1 MQNRRHKFI
10 KQALQNKLRSQRWRN
25 IILCLSFVVVFCTV
39 FALIHPAI
47 TLEDTKQEHIH
58 NDDCYSSKGDFI
70 CTESDEFVENN
81 ESIDSVN
88 TPELN
93 STEPSD
99 ADNET
104 TDVQDEG
111 TQAVEPE
118 SNSNSQD
125 GFDLSA
131 SESALKVVSIELS
144 YQDENGNWHVIEQ
157 DNSVKISPDKLFRFT
172 VNYEDIQI
180 KYLLENYNR
189 TLKYT
194 LPDILRDATV
204 DGNIMSGTERVGSIR
219 VTDGVVYV
227 QFNETYL
234 RGLYSSGSTTING
247 DFYVSARINLSKL
260 PENGQIT
267 INAANKEYQFNFEED
282 AIAKYGT
289 VTVDKQCT
297 SSKVISNDSG
307 DYLAYT
313 IRVTAGQDGAPDVSI
328 VDYFTTNS
336 DSDLVS
342 FVGITEQETSITN
355 EENSMKPSETIAEG
369 KIPGSIYKGKVPTG
383 NTIPSANDSNIT
395 EPGSLVWKI
404 GDMSANET
412 RSLTYYVKL
421 KDNVALNGKA
431 INNNAKLFSRSYF
444 RQEDNAGFTPT
455 IDYGGR
461 MYKRN
466 DPPVRLED
474 GSYRIPYT
482 LHFSISKDKSN
493 YSLRNFVFWDY
504 LDYSDNFHTDP
515 TVRQYAS
522 YDQSSVKLFVKRD
535 GEAEFSEM
543 SASGYKVNWTNGNG
557 GSNPNPTRFSVT
569 GTTEHPL
576 VVNPGD
582 EYYVSYSLNVSNKA
596 MAAMKSNSVKILNRF
611 ITDAS
616 NAKKFGSYL
625 DRVYNEVNVGN
636 YNWNEKNVGNVTAT
650 DQTITMNGK
659 VYNSSFNSDST
670 TSFIVPSGSYPYT
683 VKVNQTLGDWD
694 ATKITMR
701 DTLTPADR
709 MQYVGYVKIEACEYD
724 STENTY
730 NTVDTKW
737 VKIDEKSSFSIKP
750 SDIGWSDKKYSYFI
764 TYYARPINQ
773 EQYSQAT
780 IKNSFT
786 LEGDVT
792 NGTFSYPI
800 TGIKSEKEVT
810 VEGNYSMSVTKSSWY
825 YEAPA
830 VDSENWQKGKMYWV
844 VEVNGS
850 SIKEGTVFK
859 DIVSKGD
866 TKNGT
871 VGMDSVLHNDS
882 IAGIYKGTLEEGK
895 YISSYKTLSDLTGI
909 PSLTSVRDKFDVLPL
924 EKNTEISVKAKDT
937 IDLET
942 DKLYIVVM
950 SEPSQIPEN
959 YREVYAYKNSIQTS
973 DDGIHF
979 TDRGNATKDLC
990 GGADILKELGQTF
1003 TYSNGT
1009 VTSNNNGRDN
1019 GDSSKIIK
1027 DSLIGN
1033 GNYASWVFKVNF
1045 AGDLSGT
1052 YRVLESIPDGME
1064 LAYMRIKWTGEKQK
1078 TIQAKAIDGLDGTW
1092 TRKEITAPTDN
1103 YGRTETTVY
1112 YSNGK
1117 KALIELGDF
1126 TAGHETDVYSVD
1138 VQVVCKVTDPN
1149 VLLGSETKTFVNQVE
1164 LQTEEGKALKSATAQ
1179 ATVSTKNIQKQ
1190 ITSKANEKITF
1201 TIHTNPLGQT
1211 LPGEKNGT
1219 IKLIDKLS
1227 DTLILDITSLNAVV
1241 TDTNEEVQISVA
1253 VKENNTLEIEVPDNQ
1268 PITLTYTATVNVPP
1282 ETAVSFSNE
1291 AYWENYSHTS
1301 GETVKEEG
1309 YKYYAG
1315 GSVSSG
1321 TNIQLRIIKNDMNH
1335 ATQYLQGA
1343 EFKMTKCVRND
1354 DGSFTDTEDKT
1365 FIWTGFTDGNGVL
1378 NFGSGSQNDHVM
1390 DYNTVYKL
1398 VETKAPDGY
1407 VLDGTPV
1414 YFIVPKIEDGQTE
1427 YSNYVKNCVAD
1438 KNILKQYQ
1446 STFELTRS
1454 NHKGEITVEK
1464 KFIDQSGKDCSPV
1477 SGTYS
1482 FGLYDASGTQLKT
1495 TSITY
1500 QASDTQTKSAKFVDL
1515 DLNTTYYVY
1524 ELDDS
1529 GNRIQHAA
1537 VSTINGLK
1545 YVTTYSP
1552 DSNAAVNGQT
1562 ITVTNKIFT
1571 PILPSTGSNG
1581 TVRYRIIGGTLILLA
1596 GLLMIKT
1603 LRKHNLEN

>member
-131 SESALKVVSIELS
+131 SESSLKVVSIELS

-297 SSKVISNDSG
+297 SPKVISNDSG

-515 TVRQYAS
+515 TVRQYVS

-535 GEAEFSEM
+535 GASDFSEM
-543 SASGYKVNWTNGNG
+543 SASDYKINWSNGNG
-557 GSNPNPTRFSVT
+557 GSKPTRFSVT
-569 GTTEHPL
+569 GKAYHPL
-576 VVNPGD
+576 IVNPGD
-582 EYYVSYSLNVSNKA
+582 EYYVSYSLNVSNEA
-596 MAAMKSNSVKILNRF
+596 MAAIKSNSVKILNRF
-611 ITDAS
+611 IADAS
-616 NAKKFGSYL
+616 NAKKYESHI
-625 DRVYNEVNVGN
+625 DRVYDEVNVGN
-636 YNWNEKNVGNVTAT
+636 YNWNEKNVGNATAN
-650 DQTITMNGK
+650 DQTITMDGN
-659 VYNSSFNSDST
+659 VYNSSFQPDST
-670 TSFIVPSGSYPYT
+670 TSFTVPSGSYPYT

-694 ATKITMR
+694 ATNITMK
-701 DTLTPADR
+701 DTLTPANR
-709 MQYVGYVKIEACEYD
+709 LQYVGYVKIEAREYD
-724 STENTY
+724 STANTY
-730 NTVDTKW
+730 RTFDTKW
-737 VKIDEKSSFSIKP
+737 VNINGKSSFSIKP
-750 SDIGWSDKKYSYFI
+750 SDIGWRNNKYSYFI
-764 TYYARPINQ
+764 TYYARPVNQ
-773 EQYSQAT
+773 EQFSQAAV
-780 IKNSFT
+780 KNSFT

-792 NGTFSYPI
+792 NGTSSYSI
-800 TGIKSEKEVT
+800 KGIKSEKEVT

-825 YEAPA
+825 YEEPA
-830 VDSENWQKGKMYWV
+830 VDSENWQNGKMYWV

-850 SIKEGTVFK
+850 SIRKDTIFK
-859 DIVSKGD
+859 DIVSKGAA
-866 TKNGT
+866 KNGAT
-871 VGMDSVLHNDS
+871 GMDSVLHEDS

-909 PSLTSVRDKFDVLPL
+909 PSLTPVRDKFDILPL
-924 EKNTEISVKAKDT
+924 KKNTEISVKAKET
-937 IDLET
+937 IALGR

-950 SEPSQIPEN
+950 SEPSQLPAN

-973 DDGIHF
+973 DDGVHF
-979 TDRGNATKDLC
+979 TNRGNATKDLC

-1009 VTSNNNGRDN
+1009 VKSNKDGRDN
-1019 GDSSKIIK
+1019 GNSSRIIK

-1033 GNYASWVFKVNF
+1033 GNYVSWVFKVNF

-1052 YRVLESIPDGME
+1052 YRVLDSIPDGME

-1078 TIQAKAIDGLDGTW
+1078 TIQAKKIDGLDETW
-1092 TRKEITAPTDN
+1092 TKKEITAPTDN
-1103 YGRTETTVY
+1103 SGRPATTIY

-1117 KALIELGDF
+1117 QALIQLGDF

-1138 VQVVCKVTDPN
+1138 VQVVCRVTDPD

-1164 LQTEEGKALKSATAQ
+1164 LQTGEGEALKSATAQ

-1190 ITSKANEKITF
+1190 ITSKTNEKITF

-1211 LPGEKNGT
+1211 LPGGKNGT

-1227 DTLILDITSLNAVV
+1227 DTLILDTTSLKAVV

-1253 VKENNTLEIEVPDNQ
+1253 VKENNTLEIEVPDNK

-1291 AYWENYSHTS
+1291 AYWENYLHTS
-1301 GETVKEEG
+1301 GETVEEEG
-1309 YKYYAG
+1309 YKYSAG

-1321 TNIQLRIIKNDMNH
+1321 TNIKLKIIKIDMNH
-1335 ATQYLQGA
+1335 ATQFLQGA
-1343 EFKMTKCVRND
+1343 EFEMTECVRNGKD
-1354 DGSFTDTEDKT
+1354 LFTEYSTLK
-1365 FIWTGFTDGNGVL
+1365 WTGSTDENGLL
-1378 NFGSGSQNDHVM
+1378 NFGAGGQNDHAM

-1414 YFIVPKIEDGQTE
+1414 YFIVPKIEDGKTE
-1427 YSNYVKNCVAD
+1427 YSEYVQQCVDD

-1464 KFIDQSGKDCSPV
+1464 KVIDQGGKDCSPV
-1477 SGTYS
+1477 SGTYY
-1482 FGLYDASGTQLKT
+1482 FGLYDAEDKQLQT

-1529 GNRIQHAA
+1529 GNKIQHAA
-1537 VSTINGLK
+1537 VSTIHGLK
-1545 YVTTYSP
+1545 YITTYSP
-1552 DSNAAVNGQT
+1552 YTNAAVNGQT
-1562 ITVTNKIFT
+1562 ITVTNQIFT
-1571 PILPSTGSNG
+1571 PVLPSTGSNG
-1581 TVRYRIIGGTLILLA
+1581 TGRYRIIGGTLILLA

>member
-10 KQALQNKLRSQRWRN
+10 KQALQNKSRSQRWRN

-47 TLEDTKQEHIH
+47 TLEDTKQEHVH

-70 CTESDEFVENN
+70 CTESDEFVESN

-104 TDVQDEG
+104 TDVQEEE
-111 TQAVEPE
+111 TQIVEPE
-118 SNSNSQD
+118 ANLISQD
-125 GFDLSA
+125 GFDLSDPNNA
-131 SESALKVVSIELS
+131 SRVASIALS
-144 YQDENGNWHVIEQ
+144 YQDENGAWHVIEQ
-157 DNSVKISPDKLFRFT
+157 NNSDKISPDKLFRFT
-172 VNYEDIQI
+172 VNYKDIQI
-180 KYLLENYNR
+180 NNLLENYNR
-189 TLKYT
+189 TLKYK
-194 LPDILRDATV
+194 LPDILRDAKV
-204 DGNIMSGTERVGSIR
+204 DGKIMSGTEMVGSIR

-227 QFNETYL
+227 QFDEKYL
-234 RGLYSSGSTTING
+234 RELNDKGSTTING
-247 DFYVSARINLSKL
+247 DFYVSAKINLSKL
-260 PENGQIT
+260 PGDGKLT
-267 INAANKEYQFNFEED
+267 INTANKGYQFNFEED
-282 AIAKYGT
+282 AIAKYGQ
-289 VTVDKQCT
+289 VTVDKKCT
-297 SSKVISNDSG
+297 SPKVISNDSG

-313 IRVTAGQDGAPDVSI
+313 ICVTAGQDGAPDVSI

-336 DSDLVS
+336 DLVS
-342 FVGITEQETSITN
+342 FVGITEQKTSIIN
-355 EENSMKPSETIAEG
+355 EENSMKPSETIADG
-369 KIPGSIYKGKVPTG
+369 KTPGFIYKGKVPTD

-455 IDYGGR
+455 IDYDGR

-466 DPPVRLED
+466 GSPVRQTD
-474 GSYRIPYT
+474 GSYRVPYT

-522 YDQSSVKLFVKRD
+522 YDKSSVKLFVKRD
-535 GEAEFSEM
+535 GASAFSEM
-543 SASGYKVNWTNGNG
+543 SASDYTVNWSNEDGD
-557 GSNPNPTRFSVT
+557 SNPNPTRFSVT
-569 GTTEHPL
+569 GKANHPL
-576 VVNPGD
+576 IVNPGD
-582 EYYVSYSLNVSNKA
+582 EYYVSYSLNVSNEA
-596 MAAMKSNSVKILNRF
+596 MAATNSNSVKILNRF
-611 ITDAS
+611 IADAS
-616 NAKKFGSYL
+616 NAKKYESYI
-625 DRVYNEVNVGN
+625 DRVYDEVNVGN
-636 YNWNEKNVGNVTAT
+636 YNWNEKNVGNATAKN
-650 DQTITMNGK
+650 QTITMDGN
-659 VYNSSFNSDST
+659 VYNSSFQPDSK

-694 ATKITMR
+694 ATNITMK
-701 DTLTPADR
+701 DTLTPAGR

-730 NTVDTKW
+730 RTVETKW
-737 VKIDEKSSFSIKP
+737 VNIDGKSSFSIKP
-750 SDIGWSDKKYSYFI
+750 SDIEWSNNKYSYFI
-764 TYYARPINQ
+764 TYYAHPVNQ
-773 EQYSQAT
+773 EQFSQAT

-792 NGTFSYPI
+792 NGTFRYLI

-830 VDSENWQKGKMYWV
+830 VDSENWQNGKMYWV
-844 VEVNGS
+844 VEVNGT
-850 SIKEGTVFK
+850 SIRKDTIFK
-859 DIVSKGD
+859 DIVSKGAS
-866 TKNGT
+866 KNGT
-871 VGMDSVLHNDS
+871 TGMDSVLHEDS

-909 PSLTSVRDKFDVLPL
+909 HSLTSVKDKFDVLKM
-924 EKNTEISVKAKDT
+924 ENNTEISVKAKET

-950 SEPSQIPEN
+950 SEPSQIPAN

-973 DDGIHF
+973 DDGIQF

-1009 VTSNNNGRDN
+1009 VTSNNDGRDN

-1052 YRVLESIPDGME
+1052 YRVLDSIPDGME
-1064 LAYMRIKWTGEKQK
+1064 LAYMRIKWTGEKQG
-1078 TIQAKAIDGLDGTW
+1078 TIYAKEIDELDETW
-1092 TRKEITAPTDN
+1092 TKQEITAPTDN
-1103 YGRTETTVY
+1103 SGRIEKTVY

-1117 KALIELGDF
+1117 QALIKLGDF

-1164 LQTEEGKALKSATAQ
+1164 LQTEEGYALKTATAQ
-1179 ATVSTKNIQKQ
+1179 ATISTKNIQKQ
-1190 ITSKANEKITF
+1190 ITNKTNEKITF
-1201 TIHTNPLGQT
+1201 TIYTNPLGQT
-1211 LPGEKNGT
+1211 LPGGKNGT

-1241 TDTNEEVQISVA
+1241 TGTNDEVQISVA
-1253 VKENNTLEIEVPDNQ
+1253 VKDNNTLEIEIPDNQ
-1268 PITLTYTATVNVPP
+1268 PVTITYCATVNVPP
-1282 ETAVSFSNE
+1282 DTAVSFSNE

-1301 GETVKEEG
+1301 GETVNEEG

-1321 TNIQLRIIKNDMNH
+1321 TNIKLKIIKNDMNH
-1335 ATQYLQGA
+1335 ATQFLKGA
-1343 EFKMTKCVRND
+1343 KFKMTECTRNG
-1354 DGSFTDTEDKT
+1354 DGSFKEVET
-1365 FIWTGFTDGNGVL
+1365 FTWTGSTDEKGLL
-1378 NFGSGSQNDHVM
+1378 NFGAGSRNDHVM

-1398 VETKAPDGY
+1398 VETEAPVGY
-1407 VLDGTPV
+1407 VLDDTPV
-1414 YFIVPKIEDGQTE
+1414 YFIVPKIEDGQTK
-1427 YSNYVKNCVAD
+1427 YSKYVQQCVD
-1438 KNILKQYQ
+1438 DENILKQYQ
-1446 STFELTRS
+1446 SIFELTRS

-1464 KFIDQSGKDCSPV
+1464 KFIDQGGKDCSPV

-1515 DLNTTYYVY
+1515 DLKTTYYVY
-1524 ELDDS
+1524 ELDDY
-1529 GNRIQHAA
+1529 GNKIQPAA
-1537 VSTINGLK
+1537 VSMIHGLK
-1545 YVTTYSP
+1545 YVTTYSQ
-1552 DSNAAVNGQT
+1552 NANVAVNGQT
-1562 ITVTNKIFT
+1562 ITVTNQIFT

-1603 LRKHNLEN
+1603 LGKHNLDN

>member
-10 KQALQNKLRSQRWRN
+10 KQALQNKSRSQRWRN

-47 TLEDTKQEHIH
+47 TLEDTKQEHVH

-70 CTESDEFVENN
+70 CTESDEFVESN

-104 TDVQDEG
+104 TDVQEEE
-111 TQAVEPE
+111 TQIVEPE
-118 SNSNSQD
+118 ANLISQD
-125 GFDLSA
+125 GFDLSDPNNA
-131 SESALKVVSIELS
+131 SRVASIALS
-144 YQDENGNWHVIEQ
+144 YQDENGAWHVIEQ
-157 DNSVKISPDKLFRFT
+157 NNSDKISPDKLFRFT
-172 VNYEDIQI
+172 VNYKDIQI
-180 KYLLENYNR
+180 NNLLENYNR
-189 TLKYT
+189 TLKYK
-194 LPDILRDATV
+194 LPDILRDAKV
-204 DGNIMSGTERVGSIR
+204 DGKIMSGTEKVGSIR

-227 QFNETYL
+227 QFDEKYL
-234 RGLYSSGSTTING
+234 RELNDKGSTTING
-247 DFYVSARINLSKL
+247 DFYVSAKINLSKL
-260 PENGQIT
+260 PGDGKLT
-267 INAANKEYQFNFEED
+267 INTANKKYQFNFEED
-282 AIAKYGT
+282 AIAKYGQ
-289 VTVDKQCT
+289 VTVDKKCT

-313 IRVTAGQDGAPDVSI
+313 IRVTAGQDGAPAVSI
-328 VDYFTTNS
+328 VDYFTSNS
-336 DSDLVS
+336 DFVS

-355 EENSMKPSETIAEG
+355 EENSMKPSETIADG
-369 KIPGSIYKGKVPTG
+369 KTPGFIYKGKVPTD

-455 IDYGGR
+455 IDYDGR

-466 DPPVRLED
+466 GSPVRQTD
-474 GSYRIPYT
+474 GSYRVPYT
-482 LHFSISKDKSN
+482 LHFSISKENSN

-504 LDYSDNFHTDP
+504 LDYSDNFHTDL
-515 TVRQYAS
+515 TVRQYVS
-522 YDQSSVKLFVKRD
+522 YDQSSVKLFVKRYN
-535 GEAEFSEM
+535 ETEFSEM
-543 SASGYKVNWTNGNG
+543 PVSDYTVNWSNGDV
-557 GSNPNPTRFSVT
+557 GSKPTRFSVT
-569 GTTEHPL
+569 EKANHPL
-576 VVNPGD
+576 IVNPGD
-582 EYYVSYSLNVSNKA
+582 EYYVSYSLNVSNEA
-596 MAAMKSNSVKILNRF
+596 MAATNSNSVKILNRF
-611 ITDAS
+611 IADAS
-616 NAKKFGSYL
+616 NAKKYESYI
-625 DRVYNEVNVGN
+625 DRVYDEVNVGN
-636 YNWNEKNVGNVTAT
+636 YNWNEKNVGNATAN
-650 DQTITMNGK
+650 DQTIIMDGN
-659 VYNSSFNSDST
+659 VYDSSFHLDSAP
-670 TSFIVPSGSYPYT
+670 SFTVPSGSYPYT

-694 ATKITMR
+694 ATNITMK

-724 STENTY
+724 STANTY
-730 NTVDTKW
+730 NTVETKW
-737 VKIDEKSSFSIKP
+737 VNIDGKSSFSIKP
-750 SDIGWSDKKYSYFI
+750 DDIGWSKNKYSYFI
-764 TYYARPINQ
+764 TYYARPVNQ
-773 EQYSQAT
+773 EQFSQT
-780 IKNSFT
+780 TVKNSFT
-786 LEGDVT
+786 LDGIVT
-792 NGTFSYPI
+792 NGASSYPI

-830 VDSENWQKGKMYWV
+830 VDSENWQNGKMYWV
-844 VEVNGS
+844 VEVNGT

-866 TKNGT
+866 MKNGT
-871 VGMDSVLHNDS
+871 VGMDSVLHEDS
-882 IAGIYKGTLEEGK
+882 IAGIYKGTLDEGK

-909 PSLTSVRDKFDVLPL
+909 SSLTSVKDKFDVRLL
-924 EKNTEISVKAKDT
+924 ENNTEINVQAKET

-950 SEPSQIPEN
+950 SEPSQIPAN

-973 DDGIHF
+973 DDGIQF

-1009 VTSNNNGRDN
+1009 VTSNNDGKDN
-1019 GDSSKIIK
+1019 GDSSKIIT

-1052 YRVLESIPDGME
+1052 YRVLDSIPDGME
-1064 LAYMRIKWTGEKQK
+1064 LAYMRIKWTGEKQG
-1078 TIQAKAIDGLDGTW
+1078 TIYAKEIDELDETW
-1092 TRKEITAPTDN
+1092 TKQEITAPTDN
-1103 YGRTETTVY
+1103 SGRIEKTVY

-1117 KALIELGDF
+1117 QALIKLGDF

-1164 LQTEEGKALKSATAQ
+1164 LQTEEGYALKTATAQ
-1179 ATVSTKNIQKQ
+1179 ATISTKNIQKQ
-1190 ITSKANEKITF
+1190 ITNKTNEKITF
-1201 TIHTNPLGQT
+1201 TIYTNPLGQT
-1211 LPGEKNGT
+1211 LPGGKNGT

-1241 TDTNEEVQISVA
+1241 TGTNDEVQISVA
-1253 VKENNTLEIEVPDNQ
+1253 VKDNNTLEIEIPDNQ
-1268 PITLTYTATVNVPP
+1268 PVTITYCATVNVPP
-1282 ETAVSFSNE
+1282 DTAVSFSNE

-1301 GETVKEEG
+1301 GETVNEEG

-1321 TNIQLRIIKNDMNH
+1321 TNIKLKIIKNDMNH
-1335 ATQYLQGA
+1335 ATQFLKGA
-1343 EFKMTKCVRND
+1343 KFKMTECTRNG
-1354 DGSFTDTEDKT
+1354 DGSFKEVET
-1365 FIWTGFTDGNGVL
+1365 FTWTGSTDEKGLL
-1378 NFGSGSQNDHVM
+1378 NFGAGSRNDHVM

-1398 VETKAPDGY
+1398 VETEAPVGY
-1407 VLDGTPV
+1407 VLDDTPV
-1414 YFIVPKIEDGQTE
+1414 YFIVPKIENGKTE
-1427 YSNYVKNCVAD
+1427 YSEYVKQCVAD

-1446 STFELTRS
+1446 SVFELTRS

-1464 KFIDQSGKDCSPV
+1464 KFIDQSGKNCSPV
-1477 SGTYS
+1477 SGTYN
-1482 FGLYDASGTQLKT
+1482 FGLYDAEGKQLQT

-1524 ELDDS
+1524 ELDDN
-1529 GNRIQHAA
+1529 GNKIQPAA
-1537 VSTINGLK
+1537 VSTIHGLK
-1545 YVTTYSP
+1545 YITTYSP
-1552 DSNAAVNGQT
+1552 NKNAAANGQT
-1562 ITVTNKIFT
+1562 ITVTNQIFT

>member
-10 KQALQNKLRSQRWRN
+10 KQALQNKSRSQRWRN

-47 TLEDTKQEHIH
+47 TLEDTKQEHVH
-58 NDDCYSSKGDFI
+58 NDDCYSSKGDLI

-104 TDVQDEG
+104 ADVQEEE

-118 SNSNSQD
+118 SNLISQD
-125 GFDLSA
+125 GFDLSDPNNA
-131 SESALKVVSIELS
+131 SRVASIALS
-144 YQDENGNWHVIEQ
+144 YQDENGAWHVIEQ
-157 DNSVKISPDKLFRFT
+157 NNSDKISPDKLFRFT
-172 VNYEDIQI
+172 VNYKDIQI
-180 KYLLENYNR
+180 NNLLENYNR
-189 TLKYT
+189 TLKYK
-194 LPDILRDATV
+194 LPDILRDAKV
-204 DGNIMSGTERVGSIR
+204 DGKIMSGTEKVGSIR

-227 QFNETYL
+227 QFDEKYL
-234 RGLYSSGSTTING
+234 RELNDKGSTTING
-247 DFYVSARINLSKL
+247 DFYVSAKINLSKL
-260 PENGQIT
+260 PGDGKLT
-267 INAANKEYQFNFEED
+267 INTANKGYQFNFEED
-282 AIAKYGT
+282 AIAKYGQ
-289 VTVDKQCT
+289 VTVDKKCT
-297 SSKVISNDSG
+297 SPKVISNDSG

-313 IRVTAGQDGAPDVSI
+313 ICVTAGQDGAPDVSI

-336 DSDLVS
+336 DLVS
-342 FVGITEQETSITN
+342 FVGITEQKTSIIN
-355 EENSMKPSETIAEG
+355 EENSMKPSETIADG
-369 KIPGSIYKGKVPTG
+369 KTPGFIYKGKVPTD

-455 IDYGGR
+455 IDYDGR

-466 DPPVRLED
+466 GSPVRQTD
-474 GSYRIPYT
+474 GSYRVPYT
-482 LHFSISKDKSN
+482 LHFSISKENSN

-504 LDYSDNFHTDP
+504 LDYSDNFHTDL
-515 TVRQYAS
+515 TVRQYVS
-522 YDQSSVKLFVKRD
+522 YDQNSVKLFVKRERD
-535 GEAEFSEM
+535 GASGFSEM
-543 SASGYKVNWTNGNG
+543 SASGYTVNWDNGDG
-557 GSNPNPTRFSVT
+557 GNKPTRFSVT
-569 GTTEHPL
+569 GTADHPL
-576 VVNPGD
+576 IVYPGD
-582 EYYVSYSLNVSNKA
+582 EYYVSYSLNVSNEA

-611 ITDAS
+611 IADAS
-616 NAKKFGSYL
+616 NAKKYESYI
-625 DRVYNEVNVGN
+625 DRVYDEVNVGN
-636 YNWNEKNVGNVTAT
+636 YNWNEKNVGNVTAKN
-650 DQTITMNGK
+650 QTITMNGK
-659 VYNSSFNSDST
+659 VYDSSFQPDST
-670 TSFIVPSGSYPYT
+670 PSFTVPSGSYPYT

-694 ATKITMR
+694 ATNITMK
-701 DTLTPADR
+701 DTLTPAGR
-709 MQYVGYVKIEACEYD
+709 MQYVGYVKIEACKYD
-724 STENTY
+724 STANRY
-730 NTVDTKW
+730 NTVGTKW
-737 VKIDEKSSFSIKP
+737 VNINGKSSFSIKP
-750 SDIGWSDKKYSYFI
+750 SDIEWSNNKYSYFI
-764 TYYARPINQ
+764 TYYAHPVNQ
-773 EQYSQAT
+773 EQFSQAT

-792 NGTFSYPI
+792 NGTFRYLI

-825 YEAPA
+825 YEEPA
-830 VDSENWQKGKMYWV
+830 VDSENWQNGKMYWV
-844 VEVNGS
+844 VEVNGT
-850 SIKEGTVFK
+850 SIRKDTIFK
-859 DIVSKGD
+859 DIVSKGAS
-866 TKNGT
+866 KNGT
-871 VGMDSVLHNDS
+871 TGMDSVLHEDS

-909 PSLTSVRDKFDVLPL
+909 PSLTSVKDKFDVLKM
-924 EKNTEISVKAKDT
+924 ENNTEISVKAKET

-950 SEPSQIPEN
+950 SEPSQIPAN

-973 DDGIHF
+973 DDGIQF

-1009 VTSNNNGRDN
+1009 VTSNNDGRDN

-1052 YRVLESIPDGME
+1052 YRVLDSIPDGME
-1064 LAYMRIKWTGEKQK
+1064 LAYMRIKWTGEKQGA
-1078 TIQAKAIDGLDGTW
+1078 IQAEEIDGLDGTW
-1092 TRKEITAPTDN
+1092 TKKEITAPTDN
-1103 YGRTETTVY
+1103 PGRTETTVY

-1117 KALIELGDF
+1117 QALIKLGDF
-1126 TAGHETDVYSVD
+1126 IAGHETDVYSVD
-1138 VQVVCKVTDPN
+1138 VQVVCKVTDPK

-1164 LQTEEGKALKSATAQ
+1164 LQTEEGYALKTATAQ

-1190 ITSKANEKITF
+1190 ITKKANEKITF

-1211 LPGEKNGT
+1211 LPGGKNGT

-1227 DTLILDITSLNAVV
+1227 DTLILDTTSLKAVE
-1241 TDTNEEVQISVA
+1241 TDTKIEAQMSVA
-1253 VKENNTLEIEVPDNQ
+1253 IKENNTLEIEIPDNK

-1291 AYWENYSHTS
+1291 AYWENYSDTS

-1309 YKYYAG
+1309 YKYSAG

-1321 TNIQLRIIKNDMNH
+1321 TNIKLKIIKNDMNH

-1365 FIWTGFTDGNGVL
+1365 FIWTGFTDENGLL
-1378 NFGSGSQNDHVM
+1378 NFGAGSQNDHTM

-1407 VLDGTPV
+1407 VLDNTPV
-1414 YFIVPKIEDGQTE
+1414 YFIVPKIEDGQTK
-1427 YSNYVKNCVAD
+1427 YSKYVQQCVD
-1438 KNILKQYQ
+1438 DENILKQYQ
-1446 STFELTRS
+1446 SIFELTRS

-1464 KFIDQSGKDCSPV
+1464 KFIDQGGKDCSPV

-1515 DLNTTYYVY
+1515 DLKTTYYVY
-1524 ELDDS
+1524 ELDDY
-1529 GNRIQHAA
+1529 GNKIQPAA
-1537 VSTINGLK
+1537 VSMIHGLK
-1545 YVTTYSP
+1545 YVTTYSQ
-1552 DSNAAVNGQT
+1552 NANVAVNGQT
-1562 ITVTNKIFT
+1562 ITVTNQIFT

-1603 LRKHNLEN
+1603 LGKHNLDN

>member
-1 MQNRRHKFI
+1 MYK
-10 KQALQNKLRSQRWRN
+10 
-25 IILCLSFVVVFCTV
+25 
-39 FALIHPAI
+39 P
-47 TLEDTKQEHIH
+47 
-58 NDDCYSSKGDFI
+58 
-70 CTESDEFVENN
+70 
-81 ESIDSVN
+81 
-88 TPELN
+88 
-93 STEPSD
+93 
-99 ADNET
+99 
-104 TDVQDEG
+104 
-111 TQAVEPE
+111 
-118 SNSNSQD
+118 
-125 GFDLSA
+125 
-131 SESALKVVSIELS
+131 
-144 YQDENGNWHVIEQ
+144 
-157 DNSVKISPDKLFRFT
+157 
-172 VNYEDIQI
+172 
-180 KYLLENYNR
+180 
-189 TLKYT
+189 
-194 LPDILRDATV
+194 
-204 DGNIMSGTERVGSIR
+204 
-219 VTDGVVYV
+219 
-227 QFNETYL
+227 
-234 RGLYSSGSTTING
+234 
-247 DFYVSARINLSKL
+247 
-260 PENGQIT
+260 
-267 INAANKEYQFNFEED
+267 
-282 AIAKYGT
+282 
-289 VTVDKQCT
+289 
-297 SSKVISNDSG
+297 KVISNDSG

-313 IRVTAGQDGAPDVSI
+313 IRVTAGQDGAPAVSI

-336 DSDLVS
+336 DLVS
-342 FVGITEQETSITN
+342 FGGITEIETPIIN
-355 EENSMKPSETIAEG
+355 EESSMKPSETIAEG
-369 KIPGSIYKGKVPTG
+369 KNHGSIYKGKVPTG

-431 INNNAKLFSRSYF
+431 INNNAKLFSRSYS

-461 MYKRN
+461 MYKN
-466 DPPVRLED
+466 NETPVRQED

-504 LDYSDNFHTDP
+504 LDYSDRYTDSV
-515 TVRQYAS
+515 VRQHVS
-522 YDQSSVKLFVKRD
+522 YDKSSVKLFVKRV
-535 GEAEFSEM
+535 GTSNFSEM
-543 SASGYKVNWTNGNG
+543 PASDYKINWINGDG
-557 GSNPNPTRFSVT
+557 GNNPTRFSVT

-582 EYYVSYSLNVSNKA
+582 EYYVSYSLNVSNEA
-596 MAAMKSNSVKILNRF
+596 MAAMKSNSVKIANRF

-625 DRVYNEVNVGN
+625 DRVYDEVNVGN
-636 YNWNEKNVGNVTAT
+636 YNWNEKNVGNVTAN
-650 DQTITMNGK
+650 DQRITMNGK

-670 TSFIVPSGSYPYT
+670 TLFTVPSGSYPYT

-694 ATKITMR
+694 ATNITMK
-701 DTLTPADR
+701 DILTPTDR
-709 MQYVGYVKIEACEYD
+709 MQYVGYVKIEACEYN
-724 STENTY
+724 STANTY
-730 NTVDTKW
+730 NAVDTKW
-737 VKIDEKSSFSIKP
+737 VNIDGKSSFSIKP
-750 SDIGWSDKKYSYFI
+750 SDIGWSNNKYSYFI

-773 EQYSQAT
+773 EQFSQAT

-786 LEGDVT
+786 LEGKVT
-792 NGTFSYPI
+792 NGTSSYPI
-800 TGIKSEKEVT
+800 TGIKSEKEVA

-825 YEAPA
+825 YEEPA
-830 VDSENWQKGKMYWV
+830 VDSENWQNGKMYWV
-844 VEVNGS
+844 VEVNGT
-850 SIKEGTVFK
+850 SIKEGMVFK

-871 VGMDSVLHNDS
+871 VGMDSVLHEDS

-909 PSLTSVRDKFDVLPL
+909 PSLTSVKDKFDVRPL
-924 EKNTEISVKAKDT
+924 EKNTEISVKAKET
-937 IDLET
+937 IDLGT

-950 SEPSQIPEN
+950 SEPSQIPAS

-990 GGADILKELGQTF
+990 GGADVLKELGQTF

-1009 VTSNNNGRDN
+1009 VTSNNDGRDN

-1052 YRVLESIPDGME
+1052 YRVLDSIPDGME

-1078 TIQAKAIDGLDGTW
+1078 TIQAKEIDELDETW
-1092 TRKEITAPTDN
+1092 TKKEITAPTDN
-1103 YGRTETTVY
+1103 YGRTEKTIY
-1112 YSNGK
+1112 YSNGRQ
-1117 KALIELGDF
+1117 ALIKLGDF

-1164 LQTEEGKALKSATAQ
+1164 LQTEEGEALKTATAQ

-1190 ITSKANEKITF
+1190 ITNKANEKITF
-1201 TIHTNPLGQT
+1201 TIRTNPLGQT
-1211 LPGEKNGT
+1211 LPGGNNGT

-1227 DTLILDITSLNAVV
+1227 DTLILDTTSLRAVV
-1241 TDTNEEVQISVA
+1241 TGTNEEVQISVA
-1253 VKENNTLEIEVPDNQ
+1253 VKENNTLEIEVPDDK

-1309 YKYYAG
+1309 YKYSAG

-1321 TNIQLRIIKNDMNH
+1321 TNIKLKIIKNDMNH

-1343 EFKMTKCVRND
+1343 EFKMTECVRNA
-1354 DGSFTDTEDKT
+1354 DGSFTEDTT
-1365 FIWTGFTDGNGVL
+1365 FTWTGSTNENGLL
-1378 NFGSGSQNDHVM
+1378 NFGAGGQYDHAM

-1398 VETKAPDGY
+1398 VETKAPGGY
-1407 VLDGTPV
+1407 VLDATPV
-1414 YFIVPKIEDGQTE
+1414 YFIVPKIENGKTE
-1427 YSNYVKNCVAD
+1427 YSEYVQQCVAD

-1446 STFELTRS
+1446 SIFELTRS

-1464 KFIDQSGKDCSPV
+1464 KFIDQGGKDCSPV
-1477 SGTYS
+1477 SGTYY
-1482 FGLYDASGTQLKT
+1482 FGLYDAEDKQLQT

-1500 QASDTQTKSAKFVDL
+1500 QASDTQIKSTKFVDL
-1515 DLNTTYYVY
+1515 DLNTPYYVY
-1524 ELDDS
+1524 ELDDN
-1529 GNRIQHAA
+1529 GNKIQPAA
-1537 VSTINGLK
+1537 VSTIHGLK

-1552 DSNAAVNGQT
+1552 NTNVAVNGQT
-1562 ITVTNKIFT
+1562 ITVINQIFT

-1603 LRKHNLEN
+1603 LREHNLENK

>member
-10 KQALQNKLRSQRWRN
+10 KQALQNKSRSQRWRN

-47 TLEDTKQEHIH
+47 TLEDTKREHVH
-58 NDDCYSSKGDFI
+58 NDDCYSSKGDLI

-104 TDVQDEG
+104 ADVQEEE
-111 TQAVEPE
+111 TQIVEPE
-118 SNSNSQD
+118 ANSNSQD
-125 GFDLSA
+125 GFDLSD
-131 SESALKVVSIELS
+131 SENVSKVESIALS
-144 YQDENGNWHVIEQ
+144 YQDENGAWHVIEQ
-157 DNSVKISPDKLFRFT
+157 NNKDKISPDKLFKFT
-172 VNYEDIQI
+172 VNYKNIQI
-180 KYLLENYNR
+180 QYLLENYNR

-204 DGNIMSGTERVGSIR
+204 DGNIMSGAEKVGSIR

-227 QFNETYL
+227 QFYEAYL
-234 RGLYSSGSTTING
+234 RGLNDKGSTTING
-247 DFYVSARINLSKL
+247 DFYVSAKINLSKL
-260 PENGQIT
+260 PGDGKLT
-267 INAANKEYQFNFEED
+267 INTANKEYQFNFEED

-297 SSKVISNDSG
+297 SPKVISNDSG

-313 IRVTAGQDGAPDVSI
+313 ICVTAGQDGAPDVSI

-336 DSDLVS
+336 DLVS
-342 FVGITEQETSITN
+342 FVGITEQKTSITN
-355 EENSMKPSETIAEG
+355 EENSMKPSETIADG
-369 KIPGSIYKGKVPTG
+369 KTPGSIYKGKVPD

-395 EPGSLVWKI
+395 EPRSLVWKI

-431 INNNAKLFSRSYF
+431 INNNAKLFSKSYF

-461 MYKRN
+461 MYKN
-466 DPPVRLED
+466 NEIPVRQED

-482 LHFSISKDKSN
+482 LHFSISKENSN

-504 LDYSDNFHTDP
+504 LDYSDNFHTDL
-515 TVRQYAS
+515 TVRQYVS
-522 YDQSSVKLFVKRD
+522 YDKSSVKLLVKRD
-535 GEAEFSEM
+535 GALDFSEM
-543 SASGYKVNWTNGNG
+543 PASDYKINWINGDG
-557 GSNPNPTRFSVT
+557 GNNPTRFNIT
-569 GTTEHPL
+569 GTTKRPL

-582 EYYVSYSLNVSNKA
+582 EYYVSYSLNVSNEA

-611 ITDAS
+611 IADAS
-616 NAKKFGSYL
+616 NAKNSGSYI
-625 DRVYNEVNVGN
+625 DRVYNEVYVGN
-636 YNWNEKNVGNVTAT
+636 YNWNEKNVGNATANN
-650 DQTITMNGK
+650 QTIKMDGK
-659 VYNSSFNSDST
+659 VYKSSFHLDSA
-670 TSFIVPSGSYPYT
+670 TSFTVPSGSYPYT

-694 ATKITMR
+694 ATNITMR

-724 STENTY
+724 SIENKY
-730 NTVDTKW
+730 RTVETKW
-737 VKIDEKSSFSIKP
+737 VNIDGKSSFSIKP
-750 SDIGWSDKKYSYFI
+750 SDIGWSNNKYSYFI
-764 TYYARPINQ
+764 TYYARPVNQ
-773 EQYSQAT
+773 EQFSQT
-780 IKNSFT
+780 TVKNSFT

-792 NGTFSYPI
+792 NGTSSYSI

-825 YEAPA
+825 YEEPA
-830 VDSENWQKGKMYWV
+830 VDSENWQNGKMYWV

-850 SIKEGTVFK
+850 SIRKDTIFK
-859 DIVSKGD
+859 DIVSKGAA
-866 TKNGT
+866 KNGT
-871 VGMDSVLHNDS
+871 TGKDSVLHEDS

-909 PSLTSVRDKFDVLPL
+909 PSLTPVRDKFDILPL
-924 EKNTEISVKAKDT
+924 KKNTEISVKAKET
-937 IDLET
+937 IALGR

-950 SEPSQIPEN
+950 SEPSQLPAN

-979 TDRGNATKDLC
+979 TNRGNATKDLC

-1003 TYSNGT
+1003 TYSNGA
-1009 VTSNNNGRDN
+1009 VTSNNDGRDN
-1019 GDSSKIIK
+1019 GDSSKIIT

-1052 YRVLESIPDGME
+1052 YRVLDSIPDGME
-1064 LAYMRIKWTGEKQK
+1064 LAYMRIKWTGEKQG
-1078 TIQAKAIDGLDGTW
+1078 TIQTEEIGGLDGTW
-1092 TRKEITAPTDN
+1092 TKKEITAPTDN
-1103 YGRTETTVY
+1103 PGRTETTVY

-1117 KALIELGDF
+1117 QALIKLGDF
-1126 TAGHETDVYSVD
+1126 IAGHETDVYSVD
-1138 VQVVCKVTDPN
+1138 VQVVCKVTDPK
-1149 VLLGSETKTFVNQVE
+1149 VLLDSETKTFVNQVE
-1164 LQTEEGKALKSATAQ
+1164 LQTEEGYALKTATAQ

-1190 ITSKANEKITF
+1190 ITNKTNEKITF
-1201 TIHTNPLGQT
+1201 TIYTNPLGQT
-1211 LPGEKNGT
+1211 LPGGKNGT

-1241 TDTNEEVQISVA
+1241 TGTNDEVQISVA
-1253 VKENNTLEIEVPDNQ
+1253 VKDNNTLEIEIPDNQ
-1268 PITLTYTATVNVPP
+1268 PVTITYCATVNVPP
-1282 ETAVSFSNE
+1282 DTAVSFSNE

-1301 GETVKEEG
+1301 GETVNEEG

-1321 TNIQLRIIKNDMNH
+1321 TNIKLKIIKNDMNH
-1335 ATQYLQGA
+1335 ATQFLKGA
-1343 EFKMTKCVRND
+1343 KFKMTECTRNG
-1354 DGSFTDTEDKT
+1354 DGSFKEVET
-1365 FIWTGFTDGNGVL
+1365 FTWTGSTDEKGLL
-1378 NFGSGSQNDHVM
+1378 NFGAGSRNDHVM

-1398 VETKAPDGY
+1398 VETEAPVGY
-1407 VLDGTPV
+1407 VLDDTPV
-1414 YFIVPKIEDGQTE
+1414 YFIVPKIENGKTE
-1427 YSNYVKNCVAD
+1427 YSEYVKQCVAD

-1446 STFELTRS
+1446 SVFELTRS

-1464 KFIDQSGKDCSPV
+1464 KFIDQGGKDCSPV
-1477 SGTYS
+1477 SGKYY
-1482 FGLYDASGTQLKT
+1482 FGLYDAEDKQLQT

-1524 ELDDS
+1524 ELDDK
-1529 GNRIQHAA
+1529 GNKIQSAA
-1537 VSTINGLK
+1537 VSTIHGLK

-1552 DSNAAVNGQT
+1552 NANAAMNGQT
-1562 ITVTNKIFT
+1562 ITVTNQIFT

>member
-131 SESALKVVSIELS
+131 SESALKVASIELS

-219 VTDGVVYV
+219 VTDGAVYV

-234 RGLYSSGSTTING
+234 RGLHSSGSTTING

-328 VDYFTTNS
+328 VDYFTTN
-336 DSDLVS
+336 SDLVS

-444 RQEDNAGFTPT
+444 RQEKNAGFTPT

-474 GSYRIPYT
+474 GSYRVPYT

-504 LDYSDNFHTDP
+504 LDYSDNFHTDQ
-515 TVRQYAS
+515 TVRQYVS
-522 YDQSSVKLFVKRD
+522 YDKSSVKLFVKRD
-535 GEAEFSEM
+535 GASGFSEM
-543 SASGYKVNWTNGNG
+543 PASDYTINWSYGDG
-557 GSNPNPTRFSVT
+557 GSNPTRFSVT
-569 GTTEHPL
+569 GTAGHPL
-576 VVNPGD
+576 IVNPGD
-582 EYYVSYSLNVSNKA
+582 EYYVSYSLNVSNEA

-611 ITDAS
+611 IADAS
-616 NAKKFGSYL
+616 NAKNSGSYI
-625 DRVYNEVNVGN
+625 DRVYNEVYVGN
-636 YNWNEKNVGNVTAT
+636 YNWNEKNVGNATANE
-650 DQTITMNGK
+650 QTKTMNGT
-659 VYNSSFNSDST
+659 VYDSSFHPDSAK
-670 TSFIVPSGSYPYT
+670 SFTVPSGSYPYT

-694 ATKITMR
+694 ATNITMR
-701 DTLTPADR
+701 DTLTPANR
-709 MQYVGYVKIEACEYD
+709 MKYVGYVKIEACAYD
-724 STENTY
+724 SNANTY
-730 NTVDTKW
+730 RTVDTKW
-737 VKIDEKSSFSIKP
+737 VNIDGKSSFSIKP
-750 SDIGWSDKKYSYFI
+750 SDIGWSNNKYSYFI
-764 TYYARPINQ
+764 TYYARPVNQ
-773 EQYSQAT
+773 EQFSQAAV
-780 IKNSFT
+780 KNSFT
-786 LEGDVT
+786 LKGNVT
-792 NGTFSYPI
+792 KGTSSYQI

-825 YEAPA
+825 YEEPA
-830 VDSENWQKGKMYWV
+830 VDSKNWQNGKMYWV

-850 SIKEGTVFK
+850 SIRKDTIFK
-859 DIVSKGD
+859 DIVSKGAA
-866 TKNGT
+866 KNGT
-871 VGMDSVLHNDS
+871 TGMNSILHKDS
-882 IAGIYKGTLEEGK
+882 IAGIYKGTLEEGT
-895 YISSYKTLSDLTGI
+895 YISSYKTLSDLKENS
-909 PSLTSVRDKFDVLPL
+909 SLTSVRDKFDVLPL
-924 EKNTEISVKAKDT
+924 EKNTEISVKAKDM
-937 IDLET
+937 IDLGK

-950 SEPSQIPEN
+950 SEPSQLPAN

-973 DDGIHF
+973 DDGNHF
-979 TDRGNATKDLC
+979 TERGNATKDLC

-1009 VTSNNNGRDN
+1009 VKSNKDGRDN
-1019 GDSSKIIK
+1019 GNSSRIIK

-1033 GNYASWVFKVNF
+1033 GNYVSWVFKVNF

-1052 YRVLESIPDGME
+1052 YRVLDSIPDGME

-1078 TIQAKAIDGLDGTW
+1078 TIQAEEIGGLDETW
-1092 TRKEITAPTDN
+1092 TRKKITAPTDN
-1103 YGRTETTVY
+1103 LGRTATTVY

-1117 KALIELGDF
+1117 QALIQLGDF
-1126 TAGHETDVYSVD
+1126 IAGHETDVYSVD
-1138 VQVVCKVTDPN
+1138 VQVVCRVTDPD

-1164 LQTEEGKALKSATAQ
+1164 LQTGEGEALKSATAQ

-1201 TIHTNPLGQT
+1201 TIYTNPLGQT
-1211 LPGEKNGT
+1211 LPGGKNGT

-1227 DTLILDITSLNAVV
+1227 DTLILDTTSLKAVV
-1241 TDTNEEVQISVA
+1241 TDTNEEVKISVA
-1253 VKENNTLEIEVPDNQ
+1253 VKENNTLEIEVPDNK

-1301 GETVKEEG
+1301 RETVEEEG
-1309 YKYYAG
+1309 YKYSAG

-1321 TNIQLRIIKNDMNH
+1321 TNIKLKIIKIDMNH
-1335 ATQYLQGA
+1335 ATQFLQGA
-1343 EFKMTKCVRND
+1343 EFEMTECVRNGKD
-1354 DGSFTDTEDKT
+1354 SFTEDSTLK
-1365 FIWTGFTDGNGVL
+1365 WTGSTDENGLL
-1378 NFGSGSQNDHVM
+1378 NFGAGGQNDHAM

-1407 VLDGTPV
+1407 VLDDTPV
-1414 YFIVPKIEDGQTE
+1414 YFIVPKIEDGKAE
-1427 YSNYVKNCVAD
+1427 YSEYVQQCVDD

-1482 FGLYDASGTQLKT
+1482 FGLYDASDTQLKT

-1524 ELDDS
+1524 ELDDK

-1537 VSTINGLK
+1537 VSTIHGLK

-1552 DSNAAVNGQT
+1552 YTNAAVNGQT
-1562 ITVTNKIFT
+1562 ITVTNQIFT

>member
-10 KQALQNKLRSQRWRN
+10 KQALQNKSRSQRWRN
-25 IILCLSFVVVFCTV
+25 IILCLSFVIVFCTV

-47 TLEDTKQEHIH
+47 TLEDTKQEHVH
-58 NDDCYSSKGDFI
+58 NDDCYSSKGDLI

-99 ADNET
+99 TDNKT
-104 TDVQDEG
+104 TDVQEEE
-111 TQAVEPE
+111 TQIVEPE
-118 SNSNSQD
+118 ANSNSQD
-125 GFDLSA
+125 GFDLSD
-131 SESALKVVSIELS
+131 SESASKVASVALS

-157 DNSVKISPDKLFRFT
+157 KNSDKISPDKLFRFT
-172 VNYEDIQI
+172 VNYKDIQI

-204 DGNIMSGTERVGSIR
+204 DGNIMSGAEKVGSIR
-219 VTDGVVYV
+219 VADGVVYV
-227 QFNETYL
+227 QFNEDYL
-234 RGLYSSGSTTING
+234 KRLNDKGSTTING
-247 DFYVSARINLSKL
+247 DFYVSAKINLSKL
-260 PENGQIT
+260 PGDGKLTLNI
-267 INAANKEYQFNFEED
+267 ANKEYHFNFEED
-282 AIAKYGT
+282 AIAKYGA
-289 VTVDKQCT
+289 VTVDKQCA
-297 SSKVISNDSG
+297 SPKVISSESG

-313 IRVTAGQDGAPDVSI
+313 IRVTAGQDGAPDVSV
-328 VDYFTTNS
+328 VDYFTSN
-336 DSDLVS
+336 SDLVS
-342 FVGITEQETSITN
+342 FVGITEKETPIINEKDSMTPQETIV
-355 EENSMKPSETIAEG
+355 EG
-369 KIPGSIYKGKVPTG
+369 KTHGSIYKGKVPAD
-383 NTIPSANDSNIT
+383 NTIPSANDSNII

-466 DPPVRLED
+466 DPPVRLKD
-474 GSYRIPYT
+474 GSYRVPYT
-482 LHFSISKDKSN
+482 LHFSISKENSN

-504 LDYSDNFHTDP
+504 LDYSDNFHTDT
-515 TVRQYAS
+515 TVRQYVS

-535 GEAEFSEM
+535 GASEFSEM
-543 SASGYKVNWTNGNG
+543 PASGYRVNWTNGDG
-557 GSNPNPTRFSVT
+557 GSKPNPTRFNIT
-569 GTTEHPL
+569 GTNEHPL

-582 EYYVSYSLNVSNKA
+582 EYYVSYSLNVSNEA

-625 DRVYNEVNVGN
+625 DRVFDEVNVGN
-636 YNWNEKNVGNVTAT
+636 YNWNEKNVGNATAT
-650 DQTITMNGK
+650 DQTITMNRN
-659 VYNSSFNSDST
+659 VYSSSFKSDSA
-670 TSFIVPSGSYPYT
+670 TSFDVPSGSYPYT

-694 ATKITMR
+694 ATKITMK
-701 DTLTPADR
+701 DTLTPADK

-730 NTVDTKW
+730 RTVDTKW
-737 VKIDEKSSFSIKP
+737 VDIDGKSSFSIKP
-750 SDIGWSDKKYSYFI
+750 IDIGWSNNNYSYFI
-764 TYYARPINQ
+764 TYYAHPINQ
-773 EQYSQAT
+773 EQFSQAAV
-780 IKNSFT
+780 KNSFT
-786 LEGDVT
+786 LKGDVT
-792 NGTFSYPI
+792 NGTSSYQI

-825 YEAPA
+825 YEDPTAN
-830 VDSENWQKGKMYWV
+830 SGNWKNGKMYWV
-844 VEVNGS
+844 VEVNGT
-850 SIKEGTVFK
+850 SIRKDTIFK

-871 VGMDSVLHNDS
+871 VGMDSVLHEDS

-909 PSLTSVRDKFDVLPL
+909 PSLTSVKDKFDVRSL
-924 EKNTEISVKAKDT
+924 EKNTEISVKAKET
-937 IDLET
+937 IDLGK
-942 DKLYIVVM
+942 DNLYIVVM
-950 SEPSQIPEN
+950 SEPSQLPAN
-959 YREVYAYKNSIQTS
+959 YRKVYAYKNSIQTS

-1019 GDSSKIIK
+1019 GDSSKIVK

-1064 LAYMRIKWTGEKQK
+1064 LAYMRIKWTGEKQG
-1078 TIQAKAIDGLDGTW
+1078 TIQAKEIDGLDETW
-1092 TRKEITAPTDN
+1092 TKKEITAPTDN

-1117 KALIELGDF
+1117 QALIKLGDF

-1138 VQVVCKVTDPN
+1138 VQIVCKVTDPN

-1164 LQTEEGKALKSATAQ
+1164 LQTEKGDALKTATAQ

-1190 ITSKANEKITF
+1190 ITNKANEKITF

-1211 LPGEKNGT
+1211 LPGENNGT

-1227 DTLILDITSLNAVV
+1227 DTLIFDPTSLNAVV
-1241 TDTNEEVQISVA
+1241 TGTNVEVQISVA
-1253 VKENNTLEIEVPDNQ
+1253 VKDNNTLEIEVPDNQ
-1268 PITLTYTATVNVPP
+1268 SVTITYTATVNVPP
-1282 ETAVSFSNE
+1282 ATAVSFSNE

-1309 YKYYAG
+1309 YKYNAG

-1321 TNIQLRIIKNDMNH
+1321 TNIRLKIIKNDMNH

-1343 EFKMTKCVRND
+1343 EFKMTECVRNA

-1365 FIWTGFTDGNGVL
+1365 FIWTGSTDENGLL
-1378 NFGSGSQNDHVM
+1378 NFGAGSQNDHAM
-1390 DYNTVYKL
+1390 YYNTVYKL
-1398 VETKAPDGY
+1398 VETTAPEGY
-1407 VLDGTPV
+1407 VLDDTPV
-1414 YFIVPKIEDGQTE
+1414 YFIVPKIENGKTE
-1427 YSNYVKNCVAD
+1427 YSEYVKKCVAD

-1464 KFIDQSGKDCSPV
+1464 KFIDQGGKDCSPV
-1477 SGTYS
+1477 SGTYY
-1482 FGLYDASGTQLKT
+1482 FGLYDASGTQLKK

-1500 QASDTQTKSAKFVDL
+1500 QASDTQTKSSKFVDL
-1515 DLNTTYYVY
+1515 DLNTPYYVY
-1524 ELDDS
+1524 ELDDN
-1529 GNRIQHAA
+1529 GNKIQLAA
-1537 VSTINGLK
+1537 VSTIHGLK

-1552 DSNAAVNGQT
+1552 NKNAAVNGQT
-1562 ITVTNKIFT
+1562 ITVTNQIFT

>member
-10 KQALQNKLRSQRWRN
+10 KQALQNKSRSQRWRN

-47 TLEDTKQEHIH
+47 TLEDTKQEHVH

-70 CTESDEFVENN
+70 CTESDE
-81 ESIDSVN
+81 SIDYVN
-88 TPELN
+88 APELN

-104 TDVQDEG
+104 ADVQEEE
-111 TQAVEPE
+111 TQIVEPE
-118 SNSNSQD
+118 AYSINQN
-125 GFDLSA
+125 GYDLSS
-131 SESALKVVSIELS
+131 SEAISKVESIALS
-144 YQDENGNWHVIEQ
+144 YQDENGTWHVIEQ
-157 DNSVKISPDKLFRFT
+157 NNSVKISPNKLFKFT

-180 KYLLENYNR
+180 QNLLTNYNR

-204 DGNIMSGTERVGSIR
+204 DGNIMSGTEKVGSIW

-227 QFNETYL
+227 QFNEKYL
-234 RGLYSSGSTTING
+234 HELNDTGSTTING
-247 DFYVSARINLSKL
+247 DFYVSAKINLSKL
-260 PENGQIT
+260 PGDGKLTLNI
-267 INAANKEYQFNFEED
+267 ANKEYHFNFEED
-282 AIAKYGT
+282 AIAKYGA
-289 VTVDKQCT
+289 VTVDKQCA
-297 SSKVISNDSG
+297 SPKVISNDSG

-313 IRVTAGQDGAPDVSI
+313 IRVTAGQDGAPDVSV
-328 VDYFTTNS
+328 VDYFTSN
-336 DSDLVS
+336 SDLVS
-342 FVGITEQETSITN
+342 FVGITEKETPIINEKDSMTPQETIV
-355 EENSMKPSETIAEG
+355 EG
-369 KIPGSIYKGKVPTG
+369 KTHGSIYKGKVPTDD
-383 NTIPSANDSNIT
+383 TIPSANDSNIT

-421 KDNVALNGKA
+421 KDGVALNGKA

-455 IDYGGR
+455 IDYYGGR
-461 MYKRN
+461 MRKINETPIRQA
-466 DPPVRLED
+466 D

-504 LDYSDNFHTDP
+504 LDYNDDFHTDP

-535 GEAEFSEM
+535 GETEFSEM
-543 SASGYKVNWTNGNG
+543 PVSDYTVNWTNGDG
-557 GSNPNPTRFSVT
+557 GSNPTHFSVT

-625 DRVYNEVNVGN
+625 DRVYDEVNVGN
-636 YNWNEKNVGNVTAT
+636 YNWNEKNVGNATAN
-650 DQTITMNGK
+650 DQTITMNGN
-659 VYNSSFNSDST
+659 VYNSSFHLDSAM
-670 TSFIVPSGSYPYT
+670 SFIVPSGSYPYT

-694 ATKITMR
+694 ATKITMK
-701 DTLTPADR
+701 DTLTPANR

-724 STENTY
+724 STANTY

-737 VKIDEKSSFSIKP
+737 VYIDGKSSFSIKP
-750 SDIGWSDKKYSYFI
+750 SDIGWSNNNKKYSYFI
-764 TYYARPINQ
+764 TYYARPVNQ
-773 EQYSQAT
+773 EQFSQAI

-786 LEGDVT
+786 LDGIVT
-792 NGTFSYPI
+792 NGTSSYPI

-825 YEAPA
+825 YEEPA
-830 VDSENWQKGKMYWV
+830 VDSGDWQKGKMYWV

-866 TKNGT
+866 TKSGT
-871 VGMDSVLHNDS
+871 TGMDSVLHTDS
-882 IAGIYKGTLEEGK
+882 IAGIYRGTLEEGK
-895 YISSYKTLSDLTGI
+895 YISSYKTLNYLKENS
-909 PSLTSVRDKFDVLPL
+909 SLTSVSDKFVVLPL
-924 EKNTEISVKAKDT
+924 EKNTEISVKAKET
-937 IDLET
+937 IDLGT

-950 SEPSQIPEN
+950 SEPSQIPAN
-959 YREVYAYKNSIQTS
+959 YRDVYAYKNSIQTS

-1003 TYSNGT
+1003 TYSNGA
-1009 VTSNNNGRDN
+1009 VTSNNDGRDN
-1019 GDSSKIIK
+1019 GDSSKIIT

-1052 YRVLESIPDGME
+1052 YRVLDSIPDGME
-1064 LAYMRIKWTGEKQK
+1064 LAYMRIKWTGEKQG
-1078 TIQAKAIDGLDGTW
+1078 TIQAEEIGGLDETW

-1103 YGRTETTVY
+1103 PGRTEKTVY

-1117 KALIELGDF
+1117 QALIKLGDF

-1138 VQVVCKVTDPN
+1138 VQVVCKVTDPK

-1164 LQTEEGKALKSATAQ
+1164 LQTEEGYALKTATAQ

-1190 ITSKANEKITF
+1190 ITNKTNEKITF

-1241 TDTNEEVQISVA
+1241 TGTNDEVQISVA
-1253 VKENNTLEIEVPDNQ
+1253 VKDNNTLEIEIPDNQ
-1268 PITLTYTATVNVPP
+1268 PVTITYCTTVNVPP
-1282 ETAVSFSNE
+1282 DTAVSFSNE
-1291 AYWENYSHTS
+1291 AYWENYSYTS
-1301 GETVKEEG
+1301 GETVNEEG

-1321 TNIQLRIIKNDMNH
+1321 TNIKLKIIKNDMNH
-1335 ATQYLQGA
+1335 AKQFLKGA
-1343 EFKMTKCVRND
+1343 KFKMTECTRND
-1354 DGSFTDTEDKT
+1354 DGSFKEVET
-1365 FIWTGFTDGNGVL
+1365 FTWTGSTDEKGLL
-1378 NFGSGSQNDHVM
+1378 NFGAGSQNDHVM

-1398 VETKAPDGY
+1398 VETEAPKGY
-1407 VLDGTPV
+1407 VLDDTPV
-1414 YFIVPKIEDGQTE
+1414 YFIVPKIENGQTK
-1427 YSNYVKNCVAD
+1427 YSEYVKKCVAD
-1438 KNILKQYQ
+1438 QNILKQYQ
-1446 STFELTRS
+1446 SVFELTRS

-1464 KFIDQSGKDCSPV
+1464 KFIDQGGKNCSPV
-1477 SGTYS
+1477 SGTYY
-1482 FGLYDASGTQLKT
+1482 FGLYDASGNQLKK

-1500 QASDTQTKSAKFVDL
+1500 QASDTQIKSAKFVDL

-1529 GNRIQHAA
+1529 GNKIQHAA
-1537 VSTINGLK
+1537 VSTIHGLK

-1552 DSNAAVNGQT
+1552 YTNAAMNGQT
-1562 ITVTNKIFT
+1562 ITVTNQIFT

>member
-10 KQALQNKLRSQRWRN
+10 KQALQNKSRSQRWRN

-47 TLEDTKQEHIH
+47 TLEDAKQEHVH

-70 CTESDEFVENN
+70 CTESDE
-81 ESIDSVN
+81 SIDYVN
-88 TPELN
+88 APELN

-104 TDVQDEG
+104 ADVQEEE
-111 TQAVEPE
+111 TQLVEPE
-118 SNSNSQD
+118 ANSISQD

-131 SESALKVVSIELS
+131 SESALKVNSIALS
-144 YQDENGNWHVIEQ
+144 YQDENGAWHVIEQ
-157 DNSVKISPDKLFRFT
+157 NNSVKISPNKLFKFT

-180 KYLLENYNR
+180 KDLLENYNR

-204 DGNIMSGTERVGSIR
+204 DGNIMSGTEKVGTIR
-219 VTDGVVYV
+219 VSDGVVYV
-227 QFNETYL
+227 QFNEDYL
-234 RGLYSSGSTTING
+234 KGLNDNDSTTING
-247 DFYVSARINLSKL
+247 DFYVSAKINLSKL
-260 PENGQIT
+260 PGDGKLT
-267 INAANKEYQFNFEED
+267 INTANKEYQFSFEED
-282 AIAKYGT
+282 AIAKYGA

-297 SSKVISNDSG
+297 SPKVISNDSG

-313 IRVTAGQDGAPDVSI
+313 IRVTAGQDGAPEVSV
-328 VDYFTTNS
+328 VDYFTSN
-336 DSDLVS
+336 SDLVS
-342 FVGITEQETSITN
+342 FAGITEKETPIINEKDSMTPQETIV
-355 EENSMKPSETIAEG
+355 EG
-369 KIPGSIYKGKVPTG
+369 KKHGSIYKGKIPADK
-383 NTIPSANDSNIT
+383 TIPSANDSNIT

-421 KDNVALNGKA
+421 KDGVALDGKA
-431 INNNAKLFSRSYF
+431 INNNAKLFSKSYS

-455 IDYGGR
+455 IDYSGR
-461 MYKRN
+461 MYKKSET
-466 DPPVRLED
+466 PVRQAD

-522 YDQSSVKLFVKRD
+522 YDQSSVKLFVKREGD
-535 GEAEFSEM
+535 SNFREM
-543 SASGYKVNWTNGNG
+543 RASDYTINWAYGDG
-557 GSNPNPTRFSVT
+557 GSNPTNFNIT

-582 EYYVSYSLNVSNKA
+582 EYYVSYSLNVSNEA

-611 ITDAS
+611 IADAS
-616 NAKKFGSYL
+616 NAKNSGSYI
-625 DRVYNEVNVGN
+625 DRVYNEVYVGN
-636 YNWNEKNVGNVTAT
+636 YNWNEKNVGNATANN
-650 DQTITMNGK
+650 QTITMKGN
-659 VYNSSFNSDST
+659 VYNSSFHLDSA
-670 TSFIVPSGSYPYT
+670 TSFDVPSGSYPYT
-683 VKVNQTLGDWD
+683 VNVNQTLGDWD
-694 ATKITMR
+694 ATNITMK

-709 MQYVGYVKIEACEYD
+709 LQYVGYVKIEACKYD
-724 STENTY
+724 STANTY

-737 VKIDEKSSFSIKP
+737 VDIDKKSSFSIKP
-750 SDIGWSDKKYSYFI
+750 IDIGWSNNNNKYSYFI
-764 TYYARPINQ
+764 TYYARPVNQ
-773 EQYSQAT
+773 EQFSQAI

-786 LEGDVT
+786 LDGNVT
-792 NGTFSYPI
+792 NGTSSYPI
-800 TGIKSEKEVT
+800 KGIKSEKEVT

-825 YEAPA
+825 YEEPA
-830 VDSENWQKGKMYWV
+830 VDSGDWQNGKMYWV

-859 DIVSKGD
+859 DIVSMGD

-871 VGMDSVLHNDS
+871 TGMDSILHKDS
-882 IAGIYKGTLEEGK
+882 IAGIYRGTLEEGK
-895 YISSYKTLSDLTGI
+895 YISSYKTLRDLTEN
-909 PSLTSVRDKFDVLPL
+909 PSLTSVSDKFDVLPL
-924 EKNTEISVKAKDT
+924 EKNTEISVKAKET
-937 IDLET
+937 IDLGT

-950 SEPSQIPEN
+950 SEPSQIPTN

-973 DDGIHF
+973 DDGIQF
-979 TDRGNATKDLC
+979 TERGNATKDLC

-1003 TYSNGT
+1003 TYSNGS
-1009 VTSNNNGRDN
+1009 VTSNNDGRDN
-1019 GDSSKIIK
+1019 GDSSKIVK

-1064 LAYMRIKWTGEKQK
+1064 LAYMRIKWTGEKQGM
-1078 TIQAKAIDGLDGTW
+1078 IQATEINGLDANW
-1092 TRKEITAPTDN
+1092 MKKEITAPTDN
-1103 YGRTETTVY
+1103 SGRNVTTLY
-1112 YSNGK
+1112 YVNGK
-1117 KALIELGDF
+1117 QALIKLGDF
-1126 TAGHETDVYSVD
+1126 IAGHETDVYSVD

-1179 ATVSTKNIQKQ
+1179 ATISTKNIQKQ
-1190 ITSKANEKITF
+1190 ITSKVNEKITF

-1211 LPGEKNGT
+1211 LPGGKNGT

-1227 DTLILDITSLNAVV
+1227 DTLILDTTSLKAVV

-1253 VKENNTLEIEVPDNQ
+1253 IKENNTLEIEVPDDK
-1268 PITLTYTATVNVPP
+1268 PVTLTYTATVNVPP

-1309 YKYYAG
+1309 YKYNAG

-1321 TNIQLRIIKNDMNH
+1321 TNIKLKIIKNDMNH
-1335 ATQYLQGA
+1335 ATQCLQGA
-1343 EFKMTKCVRND
+1343 EFKMTECVRND
-1354 DGSFTDTEDKT
+1354 DGSFTEDKT
-1365 FIWTGFTDGNGVL
+1365 YTWTGSTNEKGLL
-1378 NFGSGSQNDHVM
+1378 NFGAGDQNDHAM
-1390 DYNTVYKL
+1390 DYNKVYKL

-1407 VLDGTPV
+1407 VLDDTPV
-1414 YFIVPKIEDGQTE
+1414 YFIVPKIENGQTE
-1427 YSNYVKNCVAD
+1427 YSEYVNKCVAD
-1438 KNILKQYQ
+1438 KNIQKQYQ
-1446 STFELTRS
+1446 SIFELTRS

-1482 FGLYDASGTQLKT
+1482 FGLYDAEDRQLQT

-1500 QASDTQTKSAKFVDL
+1500 QASDTQTKSSKFVDL

-1529 GNRIQHAA
+1529 GNKIQPAA
-1537 VSTINGLK
+1537 VSTIHGLK
-1545 YVTTYSP
+1545 YVTTYSS
-1552 DSNAAVNGQT
+1552 DTNAAMNGQT
-1562 ITVTNKIFT
+1562 ITVTNQIFT

-1581 TVRYRIIGGTLILLA
+1581 TVRYRIIGGTLMLLA

>member
-10 KQALQNKLRSQRWRN
+10 KQALQNKSRSQRWRN

-47 TLEDTKQEHIH
+47 TLEDTKQEHVH
-58 NDDCYSSKGDFI
+58 NDDCYSSKGDLI
-70 CTESDEFVENN
+70 CAESDEFVENN

-104 TDVQDEG
+104 TDVQEEE
-111 TQAVEPE
+111 TQIVEPE

-125 GFDLSA
+125 SFDLSVPA
-131 SESALKVVSIELS
+131 SASKVESIALS

-157 DNSVKISPDKLFRFT
+157 DNKDKISPNKLFKFT

-180 KYLLENYNR
+180 KSLLENYNR

-204 DGNIMSGTERVGSIR
+204 DGNIMSGTKKVGSIW

-227 QFNETYL
+227 QFYEDYL
-234 RGLYSSGSTTING
+234 NGLTGAESTTING
-247 DFYVSARINLSKL
+247 DFYVSAKINLSKL
-260 PENGQIT
+260 PGDGKLT
-267 INAANKEYQFNFEED
+267 INTANKEYQFNFEED
-282 AIAKYGT
+282 AIAKYGQ
-289 VTVDKQCT
+289 VTVDKKCT

-313 IRVTAGQDGAPDVSI
+313 IRVTAGQDGAPAVSI
-328 VDYFTTNS
+328 VDYFTSNS
-336 DSDLVS
+336 DFVS

-355 EENSMKPSETIAEG
+355 EENSMKPSETIADG
-369 KIPGSIYKGKVPTG
+369 KTPGSIYKGKVPMG

-466 DPPVRLED
+466 GSPVRQTD

-493 YSLRNFVFWDY
+493 YSPRNFVFWDY

-515 TVRQYAS
+515 TVRQYVS
-522 YDQSSVKLFVKRD
+522 YDQNSVKLFVKRD
-535 GEAEFSEM
+535 GEADSGEM
-543 SASGYKVNWTNGNG
+543 SASGYTVNWDNG
-557 GSNPNPTRFSVT
+557 GGGNKPTRFSVT
-569 GTTEHPL
+569 GTADHPL
-576 VVNPGD
+576 IVNPGD
-582 EYYVSYSLNVSNKA
+582 EYYVSYSLNVSNEA

-611 ITDAS
+611 IADAS
-616 NAKKFGSYL
+616 NAKNSGSYI
-625 DRVYNEVNVGN
+625 DRVYNEVYVGN
-636 YNWNEKNVGNVTAT
+636 YNWNEKNVGNVTAKN
-650 DQTITMNGK
+650 QTITMNGK
-659 VYNSSFNSDST
+659 VYDSSFQPDST
-670 TSFIVPSGSYPYT
+670 PSFTVPSGSYPYT

-694 ATKITMR
+694 ATNITMK

-724 STENTY
+724 SIENTY
-730 NTVDTKW
+730 RTVETKW
-737 VKIDEKSSFSIKP
+737 VNIDGKSSFSIKP
-750 SDIGWSDKKYSYFI
+750 SGIGWSNNKYSYFI
-764 TYYARPINQ
+764 TYYARPVNQ
-773 EQYSQAT
+773 EQFSQAT

-792 NGTFSYPI
+792 NGTSSHPI

-825 YEAPA
+825 YEEPA
-830 VDSENWQKGKMYWV
+830 VDSENWQNGKMYWV

-850 SIKEGTVFK
+850 SIKEGMVFK

-871 VGMDSVLHNDS
+871 VGMDSVLHEDS

-895 YISSYKTLSDLTGI
+895 YISSYKTLSDLKENS
-909 PSLTSVRDKFDVLPL
+909 SLTSVRDKFDVLPL
-924 EKNTEISVKAKDT
+924 EKNTEISVQAKET
-937 IDLET
+937 IDLGT

-950 SEPSQIPEN
+950 SEPSQIPAN

-973 DDGIHF
+973 DDGIQF

-1009 VTSNNNGRDN
+1009 VTSNNDGRDN

-1052 YRVLESIPDGME
+1052 YRVLDSIPDGME
-1064 LAYMRIKWTGEKQK
+1064 LAYMRIKWTGEKQG
-1078 TIQAKAIDGLDGTW
+1078 TIYAKEIDELDETW
-1092 TRKEITAPTDN
+1092 TKQEITAPTDN
-1103 YGRTETTVY
+1103 SGRIEKTVY

-1117 KALIELGDF
+1117 QALIKLGDF

-1164 LQTEEGKALKSATAQ
+1164 LQTEEGYALKTATAQ
-1179 ATVSTKNIQKQ
+1179 ATISTKNIQKQ
-1190 ITSKANEKITF
+1190 ITNKTNEKITF
-1201 TIHTNPLGQT
+1201 TIYTNPLGQT
-1211 LPGEKNGT
+1211 LPGGKNGT

-1241 TDTNEEVQISVA
+1241 TGTNDEVQISVA
-1253 VKENNTLEIEVPDNQ
+1253 VKDNNTLEIEIPDNQ
-1268 PITLTYTATVNVPP
+1268 PVTITYCATVNVPP
-1282 ETAVSFSNE
+1282 DTAVSFSNE

-1309 YKYYAG
+1309 YKYNAG

-1321 TNIQLRIIKNDMNH
+1321 TNIKLKIIKNDMNH

-1343 EFKMTKCVRND
+1343 KFKMTECTRNG
-1354 DGSFTDTEDKT
+1354 DGSFKEVET
-1365 FIWTGFTDGNGVL
+1365 FTWTGSTDEKGLL
-1378 NFGSGSQNDHVM
+1378 NFGAGSRNDHVM

-1398 VETKAPDGY
+1398 VETEAPVGY
-1407 VLDGTPV
+1407 VLDDTPV
-1414 YFIVPKIEDGQTE
+1414 YFIVPKIENGKTE
-1427 YSNYVKNCVAD
+1427 YSEYAKQCVAD

-1446 STFELTRS
+1446 SIFELTRS

-1464 KFIDQSGKDCSPV
+1464 KFIDQGGKNCSPV
-1477 SGTYS
+1477 SGTYY
-1482 FGLYDASGTQLKT
+1482 FGLYDASGNQLKK

-1500 QASDTQTKSAKFVDL
+1500 QASDTQTKSSKFVDL
-1515 DLNTTYYVY
+1515 DLNTPYCVY
-1524 ELDDS
+1524 ELDDN
-1529 GNRIQHAA
+1529 GNKIQPAA
-1537 VSTINGLK
+1537 VSTIHGLK
-1545 YVTTYSP
+1545 YITTYSP
-1552 DSNAAVNGQT
+1552 NANAAVNGQT
-1562 ITVTNKIFT
+1562 ITVTNQIFT
-1571 PILPSTGSNG
+1571 PVLPSTGSNG
-1581 TVRYRIIGGTLILLA
+1581 TGRYRIIGGTLILLA

>member
-10 KQALQNKLRSQRWRN
+10 KQALQNKSRSQRWRN

-47 TLEDTKQEHIH
+47 TLEDTKQEHVH

-70 CTESDEFVENN
+70 CTESDEFVESN

-104 TDVQDEG
+104 TDVQEEE
-111 TQAVEPE
+111 TQIVEPE
-118 SNSNSQD
+118 ANLTSQD
-125 GFDLSA
+125 GFDLSDPNNA
-131 SESALKVVSIELS
+131 SRVASIALS
-144 YQDENGNWHVIEQ
+144 YQDENGAWHVIEQ
-157 DNSVKISPDKLFRFT
+157 NNSDKISPDKLFRFT
-172 VNYEDIQI
+172 VNYKDIQI
-180 KYLLENYNR
+180 NNLLENYNR
-189 TLKYT
+189 TLKYK
-194 LPDILRDATV
+194 LPDILRDAKV
-204 DGNIMSGTERVGSIR
+204 DGKIMSGTEKVGSIR

-227 QFNETYL
+227 QFDEKYL
-234 RGLYSSGSTTING
+234 RELNDKGSTTING
-247 DFYVSARINLSKL
+247 DFYVSAKINLIKL
-260 PENGQIT
+260 PGDGKLT
-267 INAANKEYQFNFEED
+267 INTANKGYQFNFEED
-282 AIAKYGT
+282 AIAKYGQ
-289 VTVDKQCT
+289 VTVDKKCT
-297 SSKVISNDSG
+297 SPKVISNDSG

-313 IRVTAGQDGAPDVSI
+313 ICVTAGQDGAPDVSI

-336 DSDLVS
+336 DLVS
-342 FVGITEQETSITN
+342 FVGITEQKTSIIN
-355 EENSMKPSETIAEG
+355 EENSMKPSETIADG
-369 KIPGSIYKGKVPTG
+369 KTPGFIYKGKVPTD

-455 IDYGGR
+455 IDYDGR

-466 DPPVRLED
+466 GSPVRQTD
-474 GSYRIPYT
+474 GSYRVPYT

-522 YDQSSVKLFVKRD
+522 YDKSSVKLFVKRD
-535 GEAEFSEM
+535 GASAFSEM
-543 SASGYKVNWTNGNG
+543 SASDYTVNWSNEDGD
-557 GSNPNPTRFSVT
+557 SNPNPTRFSVT
-569 GTTEHPL
+569 GKANHPL
-576 VVNPGD
+576 IVNPGD
-582 EYYVSYSLNVSNKA
+582 EYYVSYSLNVSNEA
-596 MAAMKSNSVKILNRF
+596 MAATNSNSVKILNRF
-611 ITDAS
+611 IADAS
-616 NAKKFGSYL
+616 NAKKYESYI
-625 DRVYNEVNVGN
+625 DRVYDEVNVGN
-636 YNWNEKNVGNVTAT
+636 YNWNEKNVGNATAN
-650 DQTITMNGK
+650 DQTITMDGN
-659 VYNSSFNSDST
+659 VYNSSFQPDSK

-694 ATKITMR
+694 ATNITMK
-701 DTLTPADR
+701 DTLTPAGR

-730 NTVDTKW
+730 RTVETKW
-737 VKIDEKSSFSIKP
+737 VNIDGKSSFSIKP
-750 SDIGWSDKKYSYFI
+750 SDIGWSNNKYSYFI
-764 TYYARPINQ
+764 TYYAHPVNQ
-773 EQYSQAT
+773 EQFSQAT

-792 NGTFSYPI
+792 NGTFRYLI

-830 VDSENWQKGKMYWV
+830 VDSENWQNGKMYWV
-844 VEVNGS
+844 VEVNGT
-850 SIKEGTVFK
+850 SIRKDTIFK
-859 DIVSKGD
+859 DIVSKGAS
-866 TKNGT
+866 KNGT
-871 VGMDSVLHNDS
+871 TGMDSVLHEDS

-909 PSLTSVRDKFDVLPL
+909 PSLTSVKDKFDVLKM
-924 EKNTEISVKAKDT
+924 ENNTEISVKAKET

-950 SEPSQIPEN
+950 SEPSQIPAN

-973 DDGIHF
+973 DDGIQF

-1009 VTSNNNGRDN
+1009 VTSNNDGRDN
-1019 GDSSKIIK
+1019 GDSSKIIT

-1052 YRVLESIPDGME
+1052 YRVLDSIPDGME
-1064 LAYMRIKWTGEKQK
+1064 LAYMRIKWTGEKQG
-1078 TIQAKAIDGLDGTW
+1078 TIDAKEIDELDETW
-1092 TRKEITAPTDN
+1092 TKQEITAPTDN
-1103 YGRTETTVY
+1103 SGRTEKTVY

-1117 KALIELGDF
+1117 QALIKLGDF
-1126 TAGHETDVYSVD
+1126 IAGHETDVYSVD

-1149 VLLGSETKTFVNQVE
+1149 VLLGSKTKTFVNQVE
-1164 LQTEEGKALKSATAQ
+1164 LQTEEGYALKTATAQ

-1190 ITSKANEKITF
+1190 ITKKANEKITF
-1201 TIHTNPLGQT
+1201 TIYTNPLGQT
-1211 LPGEKNGT
+1211 LPGGKNGT

-1227 DTLILDITSLNAVV
+1227 DTLILDTTSLKAVE
-1241 TDTNEEVQISVA
+1241 TDTNIEAQMSVA
-1253 VKENNTLEIEVPDNQ
+1253 IKENNTLEIEIPDNK

-1309 YKYYAG
+1309 YKYNAG

-1321 TNIQLRIIKNDMNH
+1321 TNIKLKIIKNDMNH

-1343 EFKMTKCVRND
+1343 KFKMTECTRNG
-1354 DGSFTDTEDKT
+1354 DGSFKEVET
-1365 FIWTGFTDGNGVL
+1365 FTWTGSTDEKGLL
-1378 NFGSGSQNDHVM
+1378 NFGAGSRNDHVM

-1398 VETKAPDGY
+1398 VETEAPVGY
-1407 VLDGTPV
+1407 VLDDTPV
-1414 YFIVPKIEDGQTE
+1414 YFIVPKIENGKTE
-1427 YSNYVKNCVAD
+1427 YSEYVKQCVAD
-1438 KNILKQYQ
+1438 RNILKQYQ
-1446 STFELTRS
+1446 SIFELTRS

-1464 KFIDQSGKDCSPV
+1464 KFIDQGGKNCSPV
-1477 SGTYS
+1477 SGTYY
-1482 FGLYDASGTQLKT
+1482 FGLYDASGNQLKK

-1500 QASDTQTKSAKFVDL
+1500 QASDTQTKSSKFVDL
-1515 DLNTTYYVY
+1515 DLNTPYCVY
-1524 ELDDS
+1524 ELDDN
-1529 GNRIQHAA
+1529 GNKIQPAA
-1537 VSTINGLK
+1537 VSTIHGLK
-1545 YVTTYSP
+1545 YITTYSP
-1552 DSNAAVNGQT
+1552 NANAAVNGQT
-1562 ITVTNKIFT
+1562 ITVTNQIFT
-1571 PILPSTGSNG
+1571 PVLPSTGSNG
-1581 TVRYRIIGGTLILLA
+1581 TGRYRIIGGTLILLA

>member
-10 KQALQNKLRSQRWRN
+10 KQALQNKSRSQRWRN

-47 TLEDTKQEHIH
+47 TLEDTKQEHVH

-70 CTESDEFVENN
+70 CTESDEFVESN

-104 TDVQDEG
+104 TDVQEEE
-111 TQAVEPE
+111 TQIVEPE
-118 SNSNSQD
+118 ANLISQD
-125 GFDLSA
+125 GFDLSDPNNA
-131 SESALKVVSIELS
+131 SRVASIALS
-144 YQDENGNWHVIEQ
+144 YQDENGAWHVIEQ
-157 DNSVKISPDKLFRFT
+157 NNSDKISPDKLFRFT
-172 VNYEDIQI
+172 VNYKDIQI
-180 KYLLENYNR
+180 NNLLENYNR
-189 TLKYT
+189 TLKYK
-194 LPDILRDATV
+194 LPDILRDAKV
-204 DGNIMSGTERVGSIR
+204 DGKIMSGTEMVGSIR

-227 QFNETYL
+227 QFDEKYL
-234 RGLYSSGSTTING
+234 RELNDKGSTTING
-247 DFYVSARINLSKL
+247 DFYVSAKINLSKL
-260 PENGQIT
+260 PGDGKLT
-267 INAANKEYQFNFEED
+267 INTANKGYQFNFEED
-282 AIAKYGT
+282 AIAKYGQ
-289 VTVDKQCT
+289 VTVDKKCT
-297 SSKVISNDSG
+297 SPKVISNDSG

-313 IRVTAGQDGAPDVSI
+313 ICVTAGQDGAPDVSI

-336 DSDLVS
+336 DLVS
-342 FVGITEQETSITN
+342 FVGITEQKTSIIN
-355 EENSMKPSETIAEG
+355 EENSMKPSETIADG
-369 KIPGSIYKGKVPTG
+369 KTPGFIYKGKVPTD

-455 IDYGGR
+455 IDYDGR

-466 DPPVRLED
+466 GSPVRQTD
-474 GSYRIPYT
+474 GSYRVPYT

-522 YDQSSVKLFVKRD
+522 YDKSSVKLFVKRD
-535 GEAEFSEM
+535 GASAFSEM
-543 SASGYKVNWTNGNG
+543 SASDYTVNWSNEDGD
-557 GSNPNPTRFSVT
+557 SNPNPTRFSVT
-569 GTTEHPL
+569 GKANHPL
-576 VVNPGD
+576 IVNPGD
-582 EYYVSYSLNVSNKA
+582 EYYVSYSLNVSNEA
-596 MAAMKSNSVKILNRF
+596 MAATNSNSVKILNRF
-611 ITDAS
+611 IADAS
-616 NAKKFGSYL
+616 NAKKYESYI
-625 DRVYNEVNVGN
+625 DRVYDEVNVGN
-636 YNWNEKNVGNVTAT
+636 YNWNEKNVGNATAKN
-650 DQTITMNGK
+650 QTITMDGN
-659 VYNSSFNSDST
+659 VYNSSFQPDSK

-694 ATKITMR
+694 ATNITMK
-701 DTLTPADR
+701 DTLTPAGR

-730 NTVDTKW
+730 RTVETKW
-737 VKIDEKSSFSIKP
+737 VNIDGKSSFSIKP
-750 SDIGWSDKKYSYFI
+750 SDIEWSNNKYSYFI
-764 TYYARPINQ
+764 TYYAHPVNQ
-773 EQYSQAT
+773 EQFSQAT

-792 NGTFSYPI
+792 NGTFRYLI

-830 VDSENWQKGKMYWV
+830 VDSENWQNGKMYWV
-844 VEVNGS
+844 VEVNGT
-850 SIKEGTVFK
+850 SIRKDTIFK
-859 DIVSKGD
+859 DIVSKGAS
-866 TKNGT
+866 KNGT
-871 VGMDSVLHNDS
+871 TGMDSVLHEDS

-909 PSLTSVRDKFDVLPL
+909 PSLTSVKDKFDVLKM
-924 EKNTEISVKAKDT
+924 ENNTEISVKAKET

-950 SEPSQIPEN
+950 SEPSQIPAN

-973 DDGIHF
+973 DDGIQF

-1009 VTSNNNGRDN
+1009 VTSNNDGRDN

-1052 YRVLESIPDGME
+1052 YRVLDSIPDGME
-1064 LAYMRIKWTGEKQK
+1064 LAYMRIKWTGEKQG
-1078 TIQAKAIDGLDGTW
+1078 TIYAKEIDELDETW
-1092 TRKEITAPTDN
+1092 TKQEITAPTDN
-1103 YGRTETTVY
+1103 SGRIEKTVY

-1117 KALIELGDF
+1117 QALIKLGDF

-1164 LQTEEGKALKSATAQ
+1164 LQTEEGYALKTATAQ
-1179 ATVSTKNIQKQ
+1179 ATISTKNIQKQ
-1190 ITSKANEKITF
+1190 ITNKTNEKITF
-1201 TIHTNPLGQT
+1201 TIYTNPLGQT
-1211 LPGEKNGT
+1211 LPGGKNGT

-1241 TDTNEEVQISVA
+1241 TGTNDEVQISVA
-1253 VKENNTLEIEVPDNQ
+1253 VKDNNTLEIEIPDNQ
-1268 PITLTYTATVNVPP
+1268 PVTITYCATVNVPP
-1282 ETAVSFSNE
+1282 DTAVSFSNE

-1301 GETVKEEG
+1301 GETVNEEG

-1321 TNIQLRIIKNDMNH
+1321 TNIKLKIIKNDMNH
-1335 ATQYLQGA
+1335 ATQFLKGA
-1343 EFKMTKCVRND
+1343 KFKMTECTRNG
-1354 DGSFTDTEDKT
+1354 DGSFKEVET
-1365 FIWTGFTDGNGVL
+1365 FTWTGSTDEKGLL
-1378 NFGSGSQNDHVM
+1378 NFGAGSRNDHVM

-1398 VETKAPDGY
+1398 VETEAPVGY
-1407 VLDGTPV
+1407 VLDDTPV
-1414 YFIVPKIEDGQTE
+1414 YFIVPKIEDGQTK
-1427 YSNYVKNCVAD
+1427 YSKYVQQCVD
-1438 KNILKQYQ
+1438 DENILKQYQ
-1446 STFELTRS
+1446 SIFELTRS

-1464 KFIDQSGKDCSPV
+1464 KFIDQGGKDCSPV

-1515 DLNTTYYVY
+1515 DLKTTYYVY
-1524 ELDDS
+1524 ELDDY
-1529 GNRIQHAA
+1529 GNKIQPAA
-1537 VSTINGLK
+1537 VSMIHGLK
-1545 YVTTYSP
+1545 YVTTYSQ
-1552 DSNAAVNGQT
+1552 NANVAVNGQT
-1562 ITVTNKIFT
+1562 ITVTNQIFT

-1603 LRKHNLEN
+1603 LGKHNLDN

>member
-10 KQALQNKLRSQRWRN
+10 KQALQNKSRSQRWRN

-47 TLEDTKQEHIH
+47 TLEDTKQEHVH

-70 CTESDEFVENN
+70 CTESDEFVESN

-104 TDVQDEG
+104 ADVQEEEM
-111 TQAVEPE
+111 QAVEPE

-125 GFDLSA
+125 GFDLSDSENA
-131 SESALKVVSIELS
+131 SKVESIALS
-144 YQDENGNWHVIEQ
+144 YQDENGAWHVIEQ
-157 DNSVKISPDKLFRFT
+157 NNKDKISPNKLFKFT

-180 KYLLENYNR
+180 KSLLENYNR

-194 LPDILRDATV
+194 LPDILRDAFV
-204 DGNIMSGTERVGSIR
+204 DGNIMSGTKKVGSIW

-227 QFNETYL
+227 QFYEYYL
-234 RGLYSSGSTTING
+234 NGLTDAESTTING
-247 DFYVSARINLSKL
+247 DFYVSAKINLSKL
-260 PENGQIT
+260 PGDGKLT
-267 INAANKEYQFNFEED
+267 INTANKEYQFNFEED
-282 AIAKYGT
+282 AIAKYGQ

-313 IRVTAGQDGAPDVSI
+313 ICVKAGQDGAPAVSI
-328 VDYFTTNS
+328 VDYFTSNS
-336 DSDLVS
+336 DFVS

-355 EENSMKPSETIAEG
+355 EENSMKPSETIADG
-369 KIPGSIYKGKVPTG
+369 KTPGFIYKGKVPTD
-383 NTIPSANDSNIT
+383 NTIPSANDSNIA

-404 GDMSANET
+404 GDMNANET

-421 KDNVALNGKA
+421 KDGVALDGKA

-455 IDYGGR
+455 IDYDGR

-466 DPPVRLED
+466 ETPVRLEN

-504 LDYSDNFHTDP
+504 LNYSDDFHTDP

-522 YDQSSVKLFVKRD
+522 YDKSSVKLFVKKRD
-535 GEAEFSEM
+535 GASGFSEM
-543 SASGYKVNWTNGNG
+543 SASDYTINWTYGDG
-557 GSNPNPTRFSVT
+557 GSNPTGFNIT
-569 GTTEHPL
+569 GTTGHPL

-582 EYYVSYSLNVSNKA
+582 EYYVSYSLSVSNEA

-611 ITDAS
+611 IADAS
-616 NAKKFGSYL
+616 NAKNSGSYI
-625 DRVYNEVNVGN
+625 DRVYNEVYVGN
-636 YNWNEKNVGNVTAT
+636 YNWNEKNVGNATANN
-650 DQTITMNGK
+650 QTITMNGK
-659 VYNSSFNSDST
+659 VYNSSFQPDFE
-670 TSFIVPSGSYPYT
+670 TSFDVPSGSYPYT
-683 VKVNQTLGDWD
+683 VSVNQTLGDWD
-694 ATKITMR
+694 ATDITMK
-701 DTLTPADR
+701 DTLTPAER
-709 MQYVGYVKIEACEYD
+709 MKYVGYVKIEACEYD
-724 STENTY
+724 STANKY
-730 NTVDTKW
+730 NPVDTKW
-737 VKIDEKSSFSIKP
+737 VNIDGKSSFSIKP
-750 SDIGWSDKKYSYFI
+750 SDIEWSNNKYSYFI
-764 TYYARPINQ
+764 TYYARPVNQ
-773 EQYSQAT
+773 EQFSQAI

-786 LEGDVT
+786 LKGDVT
-792 NGTFSYPI
+792 KGTSRYSI
-800 TGIKSEKEVT
+800 IGIKSEKEVT

-825 YEAPA
+825 YEAPT

-871 VGMDSVLHNDS
+871 TGMDSILHKDS

-895 YISSYKTLSDLTGI
+895 YISSYKTLNELKEN
-909 PSLTSVRDKFDVLPL
+909 PLLASVSDKFDVLTL
-924 EKNTEISVKAKDT
+924 EKNTEISVKAKET

-950 SEPSQIPEN
+950 SEPTQIPTN

-973 DDGIHF
+973 DDGIQF
-979 TDRGNATKDLC
+979 TERGNATKDLC

-1009 VTSNNNGRDN
+1009 VTSNSDGRDN

-1052 YRVLESIPDGME
+1052 YRVLDSIPDGME
-1064 LAYMRIKWTGEKQK
+1064 LAYMRIKWTGEKQG
-1078 TIQAKAIDGLDGTW
+1078 TIYANEIEGLDGTW
-1092 TRKEITAPTDN
+1092 TKKEITAPTDN
-1103 YGRTETTVY
+1103 SGRSATTVY

-1117 KALIELGDF
+1117 QALIKLGDF
-1126 TAGHETDVYSVD
+1126 IAGHETDVYSVD
-1138 VQVVCKVTDPN
+1138 VQVVCKVTDPK

-1164 LQTEEGKALKSATAQ
+1164 LQTEEGYALKTATAQ

-1190 ITSKANEKITF
+1190 ITKKANEKITF

-1211 LPGEKNGT
+1211 LPGGKNGT

-1227 DTLILDITSLNAVV
+1227 DTLILDTTSLKAVE
-1241 TDTNEEVQISVA
+1241 TDTNIEAQISVA
-1253 VKENNTLEIEVPDNQ
+1253 IKENNTLEIEIPDNK

-1282 ETAVSFSNE
+1282 DTAVSFSNE
-1291 AYWENYSHTS
+1291 AYWENYWHTS

-1321 TNIQLRIIKNDMNH
+1321 TNIKLKIIKNDMNH
-1335 ATQYLQGA
+1335 AIQFLQGA
-1343 EFKMTKCVRND
+1343 KFKMTECTRND
-1354 DGSFTDTEDKT
+1354 DGSFKEVET
-1365 FIWTGFTDGNGVL
+1365 FTWTGSTDEKGLL
-1378 NFGSGSQNDHVM
+1378 NFGAGSQNDHVM

-1398 VETKAPDGY
+1398 VETEAPDGY
-1407 VLDGTPV
+1407 VLDDTPV
-1414 YFIVPKIEDGQTE
+1414 YFIVPKIENGKTE
-1427 YSNYVKNCVAD
+1427 YSEYVQQCVDD

-1446 STFELTRS
+1446 SVFELTRS

-1464 KFIDQSGKDCSPV
+1464 KFIDQSGKNCSPV
-1477 SGTYS
+1477 SGTYN
-1482 FGLYDASGTQLKT
+1482 FGLYDAEDKQLQT

-1524 ELDDS
+1524 ELDDN
-1529 GNRIQHAA
+1529 GNKIQPAA
-1537 VSTINGLK
+1537 VSTIHGLK
-1545 YVTTYSP
+1545 YITTYSP
-1552 DSNAAVNGQT
+1552 NKNAAANGQT
-1562 ITVTNKIFT
+1562 ITVTNQIFT

-1596 GLLMIKT
+1596 GLLMIKI

>member
-10 KQALQNKLRSQRWRN
+10 KQALQNKSRSQRWRN

-47 TLEDTKQEHIH
+47 TLEDTKQEHVH

-70 CTESDEFVENN
+70 CTESDEFVESN

-104 TDVQDEG
+104 TDVQEEE
-111 TQAVEPE
+111 TQIVEPE

-125 GFDLSA
+125 SFDLSVPA
-131 SESALKVVSIELS
+131 SASKVASIALS
-144 YQDENGNWHVIEQ
+144 YQDESGNWHVIEQ
-157 DNSVKISPDKLFRFT
+157 DNKDKISPNKLFKFT

-180 KYLLENYNR
+180 KSLLENYNR

-194 LPDILRDATV
+194 LPDILRDAFV
-204 DGNIMSGTERVGSIR
+204 DGNIMSGTKKVGSIW

-227 QFNETYL
+227 QFYEYYL
-234 RGLYSSGSTTING
+234 NGLTDAESTTING
-247 DFYVSARINLSKL
+247 DFYVSAKINLSKL
-260 PENGQIT
+260 PGDGKLT
-267 INAANKEYQFNFEED
+267 INTANKKYQFNFEED
-282 AIAKYGT
+282 AIAKYGQ
-289 VTVDKQCT
+289 VTVDKKCT

-313 IRVTAGQDGAPDVSI
+313 IRVTAGQDGAPAVSI
-328 VDYFTTNS
+328 VDYFTSNS
-336 DSDLVS
+336 DFVS

-355 EENSMKPSETIAEG
+355 EENSMKPSETIADG
-369 KIPGSIYKGKVPTG
+369 KTPGFIYKGKVPTD

-455 IDYGGR
+455 IDYDGR

-466 DPPVRLED
+466 GSPVRQTD
-474 GSYRIPYT
+474 GSYRVPYT
-482 LHFSISKDKSN
+482 LHFSISKENSN

-504 LDYSDNFHTDP
+504 LDYSDNFHTDL
-515 TVRQYAS
+515 TVRQYVS
-522 YDQSSVKLFVKRD
+522 YDQSSVKLFVKRYN
-535 GEAEFSEM
+535 ETEFSEM
-543 SASGYKVNWTNGNG
+543 PVSDYTVNWSNGDV
-557 GSNPNPTRFSVT
+557 GSKPTRFSVT
-569 GTTEHPL
+569 EKANHPL
-576 VVNPGD
+576 IVNPGD
-582 EYYVSYSLNVSNKA
+582 EYYVSYSLNVSNEA
-596 MAAMKSNSVKILNRF
+596 MAATNSNSVKIINRF
-611 ITDAS
+611 IADAS
-616 NAKKFGSYL
+616 NAKKYESYI
-625 DRVYNEVNVGN
+625 DRVYDEVNVGN
-636 YNWNEKNVGNVTAT
+636 YNWNEKNVGNATAN
-650 DQTITMNGK
+650 DQTIIMDGN
-659 VYNSSFNSDST
+659 VYDSSFHLDSAP
-670 TSFIVPSGSYPYT
+670 SFTVPSGSYPYT

-694 ATKITMR
+694 ATNITMK

-724 STENTY
+724 STANTY
-730 NTVDTKW
+730 NTVETKW
-737 VKIDEKSSFSIKP
+737 VNIDGKSSFSIKP
-750 SDIGWSDKKYSYFI
+750 DDIGWSKNKYSYFI
-764 TYYARPINQ
+764 TYYARPVNQ
-773 EQYSQAT
+773 EQFSQT
-780 IKNSFT
+780 TVKNSFT
-786 LEGDVT
+786 LDGIVT
-792 NGTFSYPI
+792 NGASSYPI

-830 VDSENWQKGKMYWV
+830 VDSENWQNGKMYWV
-844 VEVNGS
+844 VEVNDT

-866 TKNGT
+866 MKNGT
-871 VGMDSVLHNDS
+871 VGMDSVLHEDS
-882 IAGIYKGTLEEGK
+882 IAGIYKGTLDEGK

-909 PSLTSVRDKFDVLPL
+909 SSLTSVKDKFDVRLL
-924 EKNTEISVKAKDT
+924 ENNTEINVQAKET

-950 SEPSQIPEN
+950 SEPSQIPAN

-973 DDGIHF
+973 DDGIQF

-1009 VTSNNNGRDN
+1009 VTSNNDGKDN
-1019 GDSSKIIK
+1019 GDSSKIIT

-1052 YRVLESIPDGME
+1052 YRVLDSIPDGME
-1064 LAYMRIKWTGEKQK
+1064 LAYMRIKWTGEKQG
-1078 TIQAKAIDGLDGTW
+1078 TIYAKEIDELDETW
-1092 TRKEITAPTDN
+1092 TKQEITAPTDN
-1103 YGRTETTVY
+1103 SGRIEKTVY

-1117 KALIELGDF
+1117 QALIKLGDF

-1164 LQTEEGKALKSATAQ
+1164 LQTEEGYALKTATAQ
-1179 ATVSTKNIQKQ
+1179 ATISTKNIQKQ
-1190 ITSKANEKITF
+1190 ITNKTNEKITF
-1201 TIHTNPLGQT
+1201 TIYTNPLGQT
-1211 LPGEKNGT
+1211 LPGGKNGT

-1227 DTLILDITSLNAVV
+1227 DTLILDIISLNAVV
-1241 TDTNEEVQISVA
+1241 TGTNDEVQISVA
-1253 VKENNTLEIEVPDNQ
+1253 VKDNNTLEIEIPDNQ
-1268 PITLTYTATVNVPP
+1268 PVTITYCATVNVPP
-1282 ETAVSFSNE
+1282 DTAVSFSNE
-1291 AYWENYSHTS
+1291 AYWGNYSHTS
-1301 GETVKEEG
+1301 GETVNEEG

-1321 TNIQLRIIKNDMNH
+1321 TNIKLKIIKNDMNH
-1335 ATQYLQGA
+1335 ATQFLKGA
-1343 EFKMTKCVRND
+1343 KFKMTECTRNG
-1354 DGSFTDTEDKT
+1354 DGSFKEVET
-1365 FIWTGFTDGNGVL
+1365 FTWTGSTDEKGLL
-1378 NFGSGSQNDHVM
+1378 NFGAGSRNDHVM

-1398 VETKAPDGY
+1398 VETEAPVGY
-1407 VLDGTPV
+1407 VLDDTPV
-1414 YFIVPKIEDGQTE
+1414 YFIVPKIENGKTE
-1427 YSNYVKNCVAD
+1427 YSEYVKQCVAD

-1446 STFELTRS
+1446 SVFELTRS

-1464 KFIDQSGKDCSPV
+1464 KFIDQSGKNCSPV
-1477 SGTYS
+1477 SGTYN
-1482 FGLYDASGTQLKT
+1482 FGLYDAEGKQLQT

-1524 ELDDS
+1524 ELDDN
-1529 GNRIQHAA
+1529 GNKIQPAA
-1537 VSTINGLK
+1537 VSTIHGLK
-1545 YVTTYSP
+1545 YITTYSP
-1552 DSNAAVNGQT
+1552 NKNAAANGQT
-1562 ITVTNKIFT
+1562 ITVTNQIFT

>member
-1 MQNRRHKFI
+1 M
-10 KQALQNKLRSQRWRN
+10 
-25 IILCLSFVVVFCTV
+25 VVFCTV

-47 TLEDTKQEHIH
+47 TLEDTKQEHVH

-70 CTESDEFVENN
+70 CTESDEFVESN

-104 TDVQDEG
+104 TDVQEEE
-111 TQAVEPE
+111 TQIVEPE
-118 SNSNSQD
+118 ANLISQD
-125 GFDLSA
+125 GFDLSDPNNA
-131 SESALKVVSIELS
+131 SRVASIALS

-157 DNSVKISPDKLFRFT
+157 NNKDKISPDKLFKFT
-172 VNYEDIQI
+172 VNYKDIQI
-180 KYLLENYNR
+180 NNLLENYNR

-194 LPDILRDATV
+194 LPDILRDAKV
-204 DGNIMSGTERVGSIR
+204 DGKIMSGTEKVGSIR

-227 QFNETYL
+227 QFNEDYL
-234 RGLYSSGSTTING
+234 KRLISSGSTTING
-247 DFYVSARINLSKL
+247 DFYVSAKINLSKL
-260 PENGQIT
+260 PGDGKLT
-267 INAANKEYQFNFEED
+267 INTANKEYQFNFEED
-282 AIAKYGT
+282 AIAKYGQ

-313 IRVTAGQDGAPDVSI
+313 ICVTAGQDGAPDVSI

-336 DSDLVS
+336 DLVS
-342 FVGITEQETSITN
+342 FVGITEQKTSITN

-369 KIPGSIYKGKVPTG
+369 KIHGSIYKGKVLMD

-461 MYKRN
+461 MYKN
-466 DPPVRLED
+466 NETPVRQED
-474 GSYRIPYT
+474 GSYQIPYT

-522 YDQSSVKLFVKRD
+522 YDKSSVKLFVKRD
-535 GEAEFSEM
+535 GASAFSEM
-543 SASGYKVNWTNGNG
+543 SASDYTVNWSNEDGD
-557 GSNPNPTRFSVT
+557 SNPNPTRFSVT
-569 GTTEHPL
+569 GTAGHPL
-576 VVNPGD
+576 IVNPGD

-611 ITDAS
+611 IADAS
-616 NAKKFGSYL
+616 NASNEKNFGSYI
-625 DRVYNEVNVGN
+625 DRVFDEVNVGN
-636 YNWNEKNVGNVTAT
+636 YNWNEKNVGNVTAN
-650 DQTITMNGK
+650 DQTIIMDGN
-659 VYNSSFNSDST
+659 VYDSSFHLDSAP
-670 TSFIVPSGSYPYT
+670 SFTVPSGSYPYT

-694 ATKITMR
+694 ATNITMK

-709 MQYVGYVKIEACEYD
+709 MKYVGYVKIEACKYD
-724 STENTY
+724 STTKTY
-730 NTVDTKW
+730 NTFDTKW
-737 VKIDEKSSFSIKP
+737 VNIDGKSSFSIKP
-750 SDIGWSDKKYSYFI
+750 DDIGWSDNKYSYFI
-764 TYYARPINQ
+764 TYYACPVNQ
-773 EQYSQAT
+773 ELFSQT
-780 IKNSFT
+780 TVKNSFT
-786 LEGDVT
+786 LDGIVT
-792 NGTFSYPI
+792 NGTSSYPI

-825 YEAPA
+825 YEEPA
-830 VDSENWQKGKMYWV
+830 ANSKNWQNGKMYWV

-850 SIKEGTVFK
+850 SIRKDTIFK
-859 DIVSKGD
+859 DIVSKGA

-871 VGMDSVLHNDS
+871 VGMDSVLHEDS

-895 YISSYKTLSDLTGI
+895 YISSYKTLSDLTENS
-909 PSLTSVRDKFDVLPL
+909 SLTSVSDKFDVLPL
-924 EKNTEISVKAKDT
+924 EKNTEISVQAKDT
-937 IDLET
+937 INLGT

-950 SEPSQIPEN
+950 SEPSQLPVN

-973 DDGIHF
+973 DDGLHF

-1003 TYSNGT
+1003 TYTNGT
-1009 VTSNNNGRDN
+1009 VTSNNDGRDN

-1052 YRVLESIPDGME
+1052 YRVLDSIPDGME
-1064 LAYMRIKWTGEKQK
+1064 LAYMRIKWTGEKQG
-1078 TIQAKAIDGLDGTW
+1078 TIYAKEIDELDETW
-1092 TRKEITAPTDN
+1092 TKQEITAPTDN
-1103 YGRTETTVY
+1103 SGRIEKTVY

-1117 KALIELGDF
+1117 QALIKLGDF

-1164 LQTEEGKALKSATAQ
+1164 LQTEEGYALKTATAQ
-1179 ATVSTKNIQKQ
+1179 ATISTKNIQKQ
-1190 ITSKANEKITF
+1190 ITNKTNEKITF

-1211 LPGEKNGT
+1211 LPGGKNGT

-1241 TDTNEEVQISVA
+1241 TGTNDEVQISVA
-1253 VKENNTLEIEVPDNQ
+1253 VKDNNTLEIEIPDNQ
-1268 PITLTYTATVNVPP
+1268 PVTITYCATVNVPP
-1282 ETAVSFSNE
+1282 DTAVSFSNE

-1301 GETVKEEG
+1301 GETVNEEG

-1321 TNIQLRIIKNDMNH
+1321 TNIKLKIIKNDMNH
-1335 ATQYLQGA
+1335 ATQFLKGA
-1343 EFKMTKCVRND
+1343 KFKMTECTRND
-1354 DGSFTDTEDKT
+1354 DGSFKEVETFTWNGSTDEK
-1365 FIWTGFTDGNGVL
+1365 GLL
-1378 NFGSGSQNDHVM
+1378 NFGAGSQNDHVM

-1398 VETKAPDGY
+1398 VETEAPKGY
-1407 VLDGTPV
+1407 VLDDTPV
-1414 YFIVPKIEDGQTE
+1414 YFIVPKIENGQTE
-1427 YSNYVKNCVAD
+1427 YSEYVKKCVED
-1438 KNILKQYQ
+1438 QNILKQYQ
-1446 STFELTRS
+1446 SVFELTRS

-1464 KFIDQSGKDCSPV
+1464 KFIDQGGKNCSPV

-1482 FGLYDASGTQLKT
+1482 FGLYDAEDKQLQT

-1515 DLNTTYYVY
+1515 KLDTPYYVY
-1524 ELDDS
+1524 ELDDN
-1529 GNRIQHAA
+1529 GNKIQPAA

-1552 DSNAAVNGQT
+1552 NANAAVNGQT
-1562 ITVTNKIFT
+1562 ITVTNQIFT

-1581 TVRYRIIGGTLILLA
+1581 TVRYKIVGGTLILLA

-1603 LRKHNLEN
+1603 LGKHNLEN